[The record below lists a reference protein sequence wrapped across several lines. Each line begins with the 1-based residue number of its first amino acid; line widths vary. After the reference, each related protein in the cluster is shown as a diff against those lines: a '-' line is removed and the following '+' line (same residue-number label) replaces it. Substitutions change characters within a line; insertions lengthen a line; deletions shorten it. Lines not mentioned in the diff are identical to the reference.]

1 MNTPRQRNAT
11 TLWYMMVIGLL
22 MVACGQRQATT
33 PMAVRKSLDS
43 LISSSHNIDTLRMLQ
58 KRMEKEDNVLG
69 RIIVCREI
77 GRKMRNES
85 LFDEALRYHGEELTL
100 AEDLE
105 DTLEMVQALNNL
117 GTDYRR
123 LGVLDVAQ
131 DYHYRAWTISKAS
144 GDTSH
149 VAKKSRVVALN
160 GLGNIYLTVGN
171 YERADSALRMALA
184 GEKELKS
191 ELGQAI
197 NYANIGSIFRHQ
209 NMNDSAWAYFRKSM
223 ELNQKVNNM
232 LGISLC
238 HTYYGSMYERERRYD
253 KAEEEYEKA
262 YELMKASHDDWHA
275 LNSLIALASINLTK
289 GDNARAFDFLGK
301 AKRMAEKIKSYE
313 YLAEVYTL
321 YYKHY
326 KRTGDYSAALA
337 AHEKAGAMQ
346 DSVVDMEKVNRIQNA
361 GLAIERTQQ
370 ARMMDAANM
379 TLQSERSARMVSS
392 VIFVII
398 VLLLSC
404 ALVIF
409 FYAQRVNHHNHMN
422 LKRVA
427 QMRENFF
434 TSITHEFRTPL
445 TVILGLSQ
453 ELQKNP
459 QDEVK
464 SHALTI
470 ERQGNRLLTLVTQLL
485 DISKVKSVIGEPNWQ
500 HGNICA
506 QVAML
511 LETYI
516 DYAANRGVTLKYHYD
531 KAIEMDFVPDYVNKV
546 MSNLVSNALKF
557 TPNGGT
563 ISVNLYQRGDRLHID
578 VSDTGHGISS
588 DKLAHIFE
596 PFYTTGDTGEAKGTG
611 IGLALT
617 QEIISHLDGTI
628 TAESQVGKGTTF
640 HIVMPI
646 QNRSADPVTE
656 TEIGNSGKPIIV
668 VAEDNADVADLL
680 CTQLEPFYEVVAARD
695 GVEALKR
702 AGEIIPDLV
711 ITDVM
716 MPNMDGMALA
726 RAIRANDLTAHIPII
741 MVTARV
747 TEQDRIEGI
756 KAGADAYLVKPF
768 NTEELLTRVAKLLE
782 QRIMLRDKYAQT
794 ITQAP
799 VTDDAIEDHF
809 LARVE
814 QVIVAHINKGEDIT
828 VTMVADDLN
837 ITARQLH
844 RKVTGLINQS
854 PAALIRI
861 TRINCA
867 KTIMAAKPEM
877 PLKSVALACGFTDY
891 SHFAKV
897 FRTVTGVSPTA
908 WTAKPKA
915 Q

>member
-1 MNTPRQRNAT
+1 MTYMLHTLTRLLWAT
-11 TLWYMMVIGLL
+11 ALAFILTCCQHGSPSESETQSI
-22 MVACGQRQATT
+22 R
-33 PMAVRKSLDS
+33 DS
-43 LISSSHNIDTLRMLQ
+43 LATLRQ
-58 KRMEKEDNVLG
+58 QGKKERDAS
-69 RIIVCREI
+69 RY
-77 GRKMRNES
+77 
-85 LFDEALRYHGEELTL
+85 DEALRLHIRGLDMARAVGDSSEWI
-100 AEDLE
+100 
-105 DTLEMVQALNNL
+105 QALNNIA
-117 GTDYRR
+117 TDYRR
-123 LGVLDVAQ
+123 MGMLDVAQ
-131 DYHYRAWTISKAS
+131 SYHYQALSLCDESA
-144 GDTSH
+144 DTTYQMR
-149 VAKKSRVVALN
+149 KNRVKALN
-160 GLGNIYLTVGN
+160 GLGNIYLSI
-171 YERADSALRMALA
+171 YSYDDADSVFRQALE
-184 GEKELKS
+184 GEHQLGS
-191 ELGQAI
+191 ATGQAI
-197 NYANIGSIFRHQ
+197 NYANLGSIYSARGDDEKALDYYRQSMFYNKQ
-209 NMNDSAWAYFRKSM
+209 DSN
-223 ELNQKVNNM
+223 L
-232 LGISLC
+232 LGMALC
-238 HTYYGSMYERERRYD
+238 HLYFGNIYEKRQQYSLALR
-253 KAEEEYEKA
+253 EYEQSDRMMTDLKD
-262 YELMKASHDDWHA
+262 LWHA
-275 LNSLIALASINLTK
+275 LEPRLALASVYYHTHK
-289 GDNARAFDFLGK
+289 DAKARALLDR
-301 AKRMAEKIKSYE
+301 ADATARQINSWEHIV
-313 YLAEVYTL
+313 EVHRL
-321 YYKHY
+321 YFQLMQRQGRY
-326 KRTGDYSAALA
+326 REALDHHLIA
-337 AHEKAGAMQ
+337 TAYQ
-346 DSVVDMEKVNRIQNA
+346 DSILDNEKLDRIHNI
-361 GLAIERTQQ
+361 GINIERTRQQ
-370 ARMMDAANM
+370 EMVDMAQNE
-379 TLQSERSARMVSS
+379 LQTEKRIRQQSAWLFGLT
-392 VIFVII
+392 VI
-398 VLLLSC
+398 LLLAVIS
-404 ALVIF
+404 ALLYV
-409 FYAQRVNHHNHMN
+409 QRMRHRSMEM
-422 LKRVA
+422 
-427 QMRENFF
+427 MREASRLREDFF
-434 TSITHEFRTPL
+434 TNITHEFRTPL
-445 TVILGLSQ
+445 TVILGLSRKIR
-453 ELQKNP
+453 ENTEVP
-459 QDEVK
+459 QSVSDK
-464 SHALTI
+464 ASTI

-617 QEIISHLDGTI
+617 QEIIAHLDGTI

-747 TEQDRIEGI
+747 TEQDRIEGL

-799 VTDDAIEDHF
+799 VTDDTIEDHF

-908 WTAKPKA
+908 WTAEPKA

>member
-1 MNTPRQRNAT
+1 MTYMLHTLTRLLWAT
-11 TLWYMMVIGLL
+11 TLAFILTCCQHGSPSESET
-22 MVACGQRQATT
+22 QSIR
-33 PMAVRKSLDS
+33 DS
-43 LISSSHNIDTLRMLQ
+43 LATLRQ
-58 KRMEKEDNVLG
+58 QGKKERDAS
-69 RIIVCREI
+69 RY
-77 GRKMRNES
+77 
-85 LFDEALRYHGEELTL
+85 DEALRLHIRGLDMARAVGDSSEWI
-100 AEDLE
+100 
-105 DTLEMVQALNNL
+105 QALNNIA
-117 GTDYRR
+117 TDYRR
-123 LGVLDVAQ
+123 MGMLDVAQ
-131 DYHYRAWTISKAS
+131 SYHYQALTLCDESS
-144 GDTSH
+144 DTTYQMR
-149 VAKKSRVVALN
+149 KNRVKALN
-160 GLGNIYLTVGN
+160 GLGNIYLSI
-171 YERADSALRMALA
+171 YSYDDADSVFRQALE
-184 GEKELKS
+184 GEHQLGS
-191 ELGQAI
+191 ATGQAI
-197 NYANIGSIFRHQ
+197 NYANLGSIYSARGDDEKALDYYRQSMFY
-209 NMNDSAWAYFRKSM
+209 NKKDSN
-223 ELNQKVNNM
+223 L
-232 LGISLC
+232 LGMALC
-238 HTYYGSMYERERRYD
+238 HLYFGNIYERRQQYD
-253 KAEEEYEKA
+253 LALREYEQSDRMMTDLKD
-262 YELMKASHDDWHA
+262 LWHA
-275 LNSLIALASINLTK
+275 LEPRLALASVYYHTHE
-289 GDNARAFDFLGK
+289 D
-301 AKRMAEKIKSYE
+301 AK
-313 YLAEVYTL
+313 
-321 YYKHY
+321 
-326 KRTGDYSAALA
+326 ALA
-337 AHEKAGAMQ
+337 LLDKADATARQINSWEHIVEVHHLYFQLMQRQGRYHEALDHHLIATAYQ
-346 DSVVDMEKVNRIQNA
+346 DSILDNEKLDRIHNI
-361 GLAIERTQQ
+361 GINIERTRQQ
-370 ARMMDAANM
+370 EMVDMAQNE
-379 TLQSERSARMVSS
+379 LQTEKRIRQQSAWLFGLT
-392 VIFVII
+392 VI
-398 VLLLSC
+398 LLLAVIS
-404 ALVIF
+404 ALLYV
-409 FYAQRVNHHNHMN
+409 QRMRHRSMEM
-422 LKRVA
+422 
-427 QMRENFF
+427 MREASRLREDFF
-434 TSITHEFRTPL
+434 TNITHEFRTPL
-445 TVILGLSQ
+445 TVILGLSRKIR
-453 ELQKNP
+453 ENTEVP
-459 QDEVK
+459 QSVSDK
-464 SHALTI
+464 ASTI

-596 PFYTTGDTGEAKGTG
+596 PFYTTGDMGEAKGTG

-617 QEIISHLDGTI
+617 QEIISHLNGTI

-908 WTAKPKA
+908 WTAKPTA

>member
-1 MNTPRQRNAT
+1 MTYMLHTLTRLLWAT
-11 TLWYMMVIGLL
+11 ALAFILTCCQHGSPSESETQSI
-22 MVACGQRQATT
+22 R
-33 PMAVRKSLDS
+33 DS
-43 LISSSHNIDTLRMLQ
+43 LATLRQ
-58 KRMEKEDNVLG
+58 QGKKERDAS
-69 RIIVCREI
+69 RY
-77 GRKMRNES
+77 
-85 LFDEALRYHGEELTL
+85 DEALRLHIRGLDMARAVGDSSEWI
-100 AEDLE
+100 
-105 DTLEMVQALNNL
+105 QALNNIA
-117 GTDYRR
+117 TDYRR
-123 LGVLDVAQ
+123 MGMLDVAQ
-131 DYHYRAWTISKAS
+131 SYHYQALSLCDES
-144 GDTSH
+144 SDTTYQMR
-149 VAKKSRVVALN
+149 KNRVKALN
-160 GLGNIYLTVGN
+160 GLGNIYLSI
-171 YERADSALRMALA
+171 YSYDDADSVFRQALE
-184 GEKELKS
+184 GEHQLGS
-191 ELGQAI
+191 ATGQAI
-197 NYANIGSIFRHQ
+197 NYANLGSIYSARGDDEKALDYYRQSMFY
-209 NMNDSAWAYFRKSM
+209 NKKDSN
-223 ELNQKVNNM
+223 L
-232 LGISLC
+232 LGMALC
-238 HTYYGSMYERERRYD
+238 HLYFGNIYERRQQYD
-253 KAEEEYEKA
+253 LALREYEQSDRMMTDLKD
-262 YELMKASHDDWHA
+262 LWHA
-275 LNSLIALASINLTK
+275 LEPRLALASVYYHTHE
-289 GDNARAFDFLGK
+289 D
-301 AKRMAEKIKSYE
+301 AK
-313 YLAEVYTL
+313 
-321 YYKHY
+321 
-326 KRTGDYSAALA
+326 ALA
-337 AHEKAGAMQ
+337 LLDRADATARQINSWEHIVEVHHLYFQLMQRQGRYHEALDHHLIATAYQ
-346 DSVVDMEKVNRIQNA
+346 DSILDNEKLDRIHNI
-361 GLAIERTQQ
+361 GINIERTRQQ
-370 ARMMDAANM
+370 EMVDMAQNE
-379 TLQSERSARMVSS
+379 LQTEKRIRQQSAWLFGLT
-392 VIFVII
+392 VI
-398 VLLLSC
+398 LLLAVIS
-404 ALVIF
+404 ALLYV
-409 FYAQRVNHHNHMN
+409 QRMRHRSMEM
-422 LKRVA
+422 
-427 QMRENFF
+427 MREASRLREDFF
-434 TSITHEFRTPL
+434 TNITHEFRTPL
-445 TVILGLSQ
+445 TVILGLSRKIR
-453 ELQKNP
+453 ENTEVP
-459 QDEVK
+459 QSVSDK
-464 SHALTI
+464 ASTI

-531 KAIEMDFVPDYVNKV
+531 QAIEMDFVPDYVNKV

-617 QEIISHLDGTI
+617 QEIISHLNGTI

-799 VTDDAIEDHF
+799 VTDDTIEDHF

-908 WTAKPKA
+908 WTAKPTA

>member
-1 MNTPRQRNAT
+1 MTYMLHTVTRLLWAT
-11 TLWYMMVIGLL
+11 ALAFILTCCQHGSPSESETQSI
-22 MVACGQRQATT
+22 R
-33 PMAVRKSLDS
+33 DS
-43 LISSSHNIDTLRMLQ
+43 LATLRQ
-58 KRMEKEDNVLG
+58 QGKKERDAS
-69 RIIVCREI
+69 RY
-77 GRKMRNES
+77 
-85 LFDEALRYHGEELTL
+85 DEALRLHIRGLDMARAVGDSSEWI
-100 AEDLE
+100 
-105 DTLEMVQALNNL
+105 QALNNIA
-117 GTDYRR
+117 TVYRR
-123 LGVLDVAQ
+123 MGMLDVAQ
-131 DYHYRAWTISKAS
+131 SYHYQALSLCDES
-144 GDTSH
+144 SDTTYQMR
-149 VAKKSRVVALN
+149 KNRVKALN
-160 GLGNIYLTVGN
+160 GLGNIYLSI
-171 YERADSALRMALA
+171 YSYDDADSVFRQALE
-184 GEKELKS
+184 GEHQLGS
-191 ELGQAI
+191 ATGQAI
-197 NYANIGSIFRHQ
+197 NYANLGSIYSARGDDEKALDYYRQSMFYNKQ
-209 NMNDSAWAYFRKSM
+209 DSN
-223 ELNQKVNNM
+223 L
-232 LGISLC
+232 LGMALC
-238 HTYYGSMYERERRYD
+238 HLYFGNIYEKRQQYSLALR
-253 KAEEEYEKA
+253 EYEQSDRMMTDLKD
-262 YELMKASHDDWHA
+262 LWHA
-275 LNSLIALASINLTK
+275 LEPRLALASVYYHTHEDAKAQALLDRADATARQINSW
-289 GDNARAFDFLGK
+289 
-301 AKRMAEKIKSYE
+301 EHIV
-313 YLAEVYTL
+313 EVHRL
-321 YYKHY
+321 YFQLMQRQGRY
-326 KRTGDYSAALA
+326 REALDHHLIA
-337 AHEKAGAMQ
+337 TAYQ
-346 DSVVDMEKVNRIQNA
+346 DSILDNEKLDRIHNI
-361 GLAIERTQQ
+361 GINIERTRQQ
-370 ARMMDAANM
+370 EMVDMAQNE
-379 TLQSERSARMVSS
+379 LQTEKRIRQQSAWLFGLT
-392 VIFVII
+392 VI
-398 VLLLSC
+398 LLLAVIS
-404 ALVIF
+404 ALLYV
-409 FYAQRVNHHNHMN
+409 QRMRHRSMEM
-422 LKRVA
+422 
-427 QMRENFF
+427 MREASRLREDFF
-434 TSITHEFRTPL
+434 TNITHEFRTPL
-445 TVILGLSQ
+445 TVILGLSRKIR
-453 ELQKNP
+453 ENTEVP
-459 QDEVK
+459 QSVSDK
-464 SHALTI
+464 ASTI

-531 KAIEMDFVPDYVNKV
+531 QAIEMDFVPDYVNKV

-563 ISVNLYQRGDRLHID
+563 ISVNLYQRGDRLHVD

-596 PFYTTGDTGEAKGTG
+596 PFYTTGETGEAKGTG

-680 CTQLEPFYEVVAARD
+680 CTHLEPFYEVVAARD

-897 FRTVTGVSPTA
+897 FRTVTGISPTA
-908 WTAKPKA
+908 WTAEPKA

>member
-1 MNTPRQRNAT
+1 MTYMLHTLTRLLWAT
-11 TLWYMMVIGLL
+11 ALAFILTCCQHGSPSESETQSI
-22 MVACGQRQATT
+22 R
-33 PMAVRKSLDS
+33 DS
-43 LISSSHNIDTLRMLQ
+43 LATLRQ
-58 KRMEKEDNVLG
+58 QGKKERDAS
-69 RIIVCREI
+69 RY
-77 GRKMRNES
+77 
-85 LFDEALRYHGEELTL
+85 DEALRLHIRGLDMARAVGDSSEWI
-100 AEDLE
+100 
-105 DTLEMVQALNNL
+105 QALNNIA
-117 GTDYRR
+117 TDYRR
-123 LGVLDVAQ
+123 MGMLDVAQ
-131 DYHYRAWTISKAS
+131 SYHYQALTLCDESA
-144 GDTSH
+144 DTTYQMR
-149 VAKKSRVVALN
+149 KNRVKALN
-160 GLGNIYLTVGN
+160 GLGNIYLSIFS
-171 YERADSALRMALA
+171 YDDADSVFRQALE
-184 GEKELKS
+184 GEHQLGS
-191 ELGQAI
+191 ATGQAI
-197 NYANIGSIFRHQ
+197 NYANLGSIYSARGDDEKALDYYRQSMFY
-209 NMNDSAWAYFRKSM
+209 NKKDSN
-223 ELNQKVNNM
+223 L
-232 LGISLC
+232 LGMALC
-238 HTYYGSMYERERRYD
+238 HLYFGNIYERRQQFDLALR
-253 KAEEEYEKA
+253 EYKQSDRMMTD
-262 YELMKASHDDWHA
+262 LKDLWHA
-275 LNSLIALASINLTK
+275 LEPRLALASVYYHTHE
-289 GDNARAFDFLGK
+289 D
-301 AKRMAEKIKSYE
+301 AK
-313 YLAEVYTL
+313 
-321 YYKHY
+321 
-326 KRTGDYSAALA
+326 ALA
-337 AHEKAGAMQ
+337 LLDRADATARQINSWEHIVEVHHLYFQLMQRQGRYHEALDHHLIATAYQ
-346 DSVVDMEKVNRIQNA
+346 DSILDNEKLDRIHNI
-361 GLAIERTQQ
+361 GINIERTRQQ
-370 ARMMDAANM
+370 EMVNM
-379 TLQSERSARMVSS
+379 AQNELQTEKRIRQQSAWLFGLT
-392 VIFVII
+392 VI
-398 VLLLSC
+398 LLLAVIS
-404 ALVIF
+404 ALLYV
-409 FYAQRVNHHNHMN
+409 QRMRHHSMEM
-422 LKRVA
+422 
-427 QMRENFF
+427 MREASRLREDFF
-434 TSITHEFRTPL
+434 TNITHEFRTPL
-445 TVILGLSQ
+445 TVILGLSRKIK
-453 ELQKNP
+453 ENTEVP
-459 QDEVK
+459 QSVSDK
-464 SHALTI
+464 ASTI

-617 QEIISHLDGTI
+617 QEIISHLNGTI

-799 VTDDAIEDHF
+799 VTDDTIEDHF

-908 WTAKPKA
+908 WTAKPTA

>member
-1 MNTPRQRNAT
+1 MTYMLHTLTRLLWAT
-11 TLWYMMVIGLL
+11 TLAFILTCCQHGSPSESET
-22 MVACGQRQATT
+22 QSIR
-33 PMAVRKSLDS
+33 DS
-43 LISSSHNIDTLRMLQ
+43 LATLRQ
-58 KRMEKEDNVLG
+58 QGKKERDAS
-69 RIIVCREI
+69 RY
-77 GRKMRNES
+77 
-85 LFDEALRYHGEELTL
+85 DEALRLHIRGLDMARAVGDSSEWI
-100 AEDLE
+100 
-105 DTLEMVQALNNL
+105 QALNNIA
-117 GTDYRR
+117 TDYRR
-123 LGVLDVAQ
+123 MGMLDVAQ
-131 DYHYRAWTISKAS
+131 SYHYQALSLCDES
-144 GDTSH
+144 SDTTYQMR
-149 VAKKSRVVALN
+149 KNRVKALN
-160 GLGNIYLTVGN
+160 GLGNIYLSI
-171 YERADSALRMALA
+171 YSYDDADSVFRQALE
-184 GEKELKS
+184 GEHQLGS
-191 ELGQAI
+191 ATGQAI
-197 NYANIGSIFRHQ
+197 NYANLGSIYSARGDDEKALDYYRQSMFY
-209 NMNDSAWAYFRKSM
+209 NKKDSN
-223 ELNQKVNNM
+223 L
-232 LGISLC
+232 LGMALC
-238 HTYYGSMYERERRYD
+238 HLYFGNIYERRQQYD
-253 KAEEEYEKA
+253 LALREYEQSDRMMTDLKD
-262 YELMKASHDDWHA
+262 LWHA
-275 LNSLIALASINLTK
+275 LEPRLALASVYYHTHE
-289 GDNARAFDFLGK
+289 D
-301 AKRMAEKIKSYE
+301 AK
-313 YLAEVYTL
+313 
-321 YYKHY
+321 
-326 KRTGDYSAALA
+326 ALA
-337 AHEKAGAMQ
+337 LLDRADATARQINSWEHIVEVHHLYFQLMQRQGRYHEALDHHLIATAYQ
-346 DSVVDMEKVNRIQNA
+346 DSILDNEKLDRIHNI
-361 GLAIERTQQ
+361 GINIERTRQQ
-370 ARMMDAANM
+370 KMVDMAQNE
-379 TLQSERSARMVSS
+379 LQTEKRIRQQSAWLFGLT
-392 VIFVII
+392 VI
-398 VLLLSC
+398 LLLAVIS
-404 ALVIF
+404 ALLYV
-409 FYAQRVNHHNHMN
+409 QRMRHRSMEM
-422 LKRVA
+422 
-427 QMRENFF
+427 MREASRLREDFF
-434 TSITHEFRTPL
+434 TNITHEFRTPL
-445 TVILGLSQ
+445 TVILGLSRKIR
-453 ELQKNP
+453 ENTEVP
-459 QDEVK
+459 QSVSDK
-464 SHALTI
+464 ASTI

-596 PFYTTGDTGEAKGTG
+596 PFYTTGDMGEAKGTG

-617 QEIISHLDGTI
+617 QEIISHLNGII

-799 VTDDAIEDHF
+799 VSDDAIEDHF

-908 WTAKPKA
+908 WTAKPTA

>member
-1 MNTPRQRNAT
+1 MTYMLHTLTRLLWAT
-11 TLWYMMVIGLL
+11 ALAFILTCCQHGSPSESETQTI
-22 MVACGQRQATT
+22 R
-33 PMAVRKSLDS
+33 DS
-43 LISSSHNIDTLRMLQ
+43 LATLRQ
-58 KRMEKEDNVLG
+58 QGKKERDAS
-69 RIIVCREI
+69 RY
-77 GRKMRNES
+77 
-85 LFDEALRYHGEELTL
+85 DEALRLHIRGLDMARAVGDSSEWI
-100 AEDLE
+100 
-105 DTLEMVQALNNL
+105 QALNNIA
-117 GTDYRR
+117 TDYRR
-123 LGVLDVAQ
+123 MGMLDVAQ
-131 DYHYRAWTISKAS
+131 SYHYQALSLCDES
-144 GDTSH
+144 SDTTYQMR
-149 VAKKSRVVALN
+149 KNRVKALN
-160 GLGNIYLTVGN
+160 GLGNIYLSI
-171 YERADSALRMALA
+171 YSYDDADSVFRQALE
-184 GEKELKS
+184 GEHQLGS
-191 ELGQAI
+191 ATGQAI
-197 NYANIGSIFRHQ
+197 NYANLGSIYSARGDDEKALDYYRQSMFY
-209 NMNDSAWAYFRKSM
+209 NKKDSN
-223 ELNQKVNNM
+223 L
-232 LGISLC
+232 LGMALC
-238 HTYYGSMYERERRYD
+238 HLYFGNIYERRQQYD
-253 KAEEEYEKA
+253 LALREYEQSDRMMTDLKD
-262 YELMKASHDDWHA
+262 LWHA
-275 LNSLIALASINLTK
+275 LEPRLALASVYYHTHE
-289 GDNARAFDFLGK
+289 D
-301 AKRMAEKIKSYE
+301 AK
-313 YLAEVYTL
+313 
-321 YYKHY
+321 
-326 KRTGDYSAALA
+326 ALA
-337 AHEKAGAMQ
+337 LLDRADATARQINSWEHIVEVHHLYFQLMQRQGRYHEALDHHLIATAYQ
-346 DSVVDMEKVNRIQNA
+346 DSILDNEKLDRIHNI
-361 GLAIERTQQ
+361 GINIERTRQQ
-370 ARMMDAANM
+370 EMVDMAQNE
-379 TLQSERSARMVSS
+379 LQTEKRIRQQSAWLFGLT
-392 VIFVII
+392 VI
-398 VLLLSC
+398 LLLAVIS
-404 ALVIF
+404 ALLYV
-409 FYAQRVNHHNHMN
+409 QRMRHHSMEM
-422 LKRVA
+422 
-427 QMRENFF
+427 MREASRLREDFF
-434 TSITHEFRTPL
+434 TNITHEFRTPL
-445 TVILGLSQ
+445 TVILGLSRKIR
-453 ELQKNP
+453 ENTEVP
-459 QDEVK
+459 QSVSDK
-464 SHALTI
+464 ASTI

-596 PFYTTGDTGEAKGTG
+596 PFYTTGDMGEAKGTG

-617 QEIISHLDGTI
+617 QEIISHLNGTI

-799 VTDDAIEDHF
+799 VSDDAIEDHF

-908 WTAKPKA
+908 WTAKP
-915 Q
+915 

>member
-1 MNTPRQRNAT
+1 MTYMLHTLTRLLWAT
-11 TLWYMMVIGLL
+11 ALAFILTCCQHGSPSESETQSI
-22 MVACGQRQATT
+22 R
-33 PMAVRKSLDS
+33 DS
-43 LISSSHNIDTLRMLQ
+43 LATLRQ
-58 KRMEKEDNVLG
+58 QGKKERDAS
-69 RIIVCREI
+69 RY
-77 GRKMRNES
+77 
-85 LFDEALRYHGEELTL
+85 DEALRLHIRGLDMARAVGDSSEWI
-100 AEDLE
+100 
-105 DTLEMVQALNNL
+105 QALNNIA
-117 GTDYRR
+117 TDYRR
-123 LGVLDVAQ
+123 MGMLDVAQ
-131 DYHYRAWTISKAS
+131 SYHYQALTLCDESA
-144 GDTSH
+144 DTTYQMR
-149 VAKKSRVVALN
+149 KNRVKALN
-160 GLGNIYLTVGN
+160 GLGNIYLSI
-171 YERADSALRMALA
+171 YSYDDADSVFRQALE
-184 GEKELKS
+184 GEHQLGS
-191 ELGQAI
+191 ATGQAI
-197 NYANIGSIFRHQ
+197 NYANLGSIYSARGDDEKALDYYRQSMFYNKQ
-209 NMNDSAWAYFRKSM
+209 DSN
-223 ELNQKVNNM
+223 L
-232 LGISLC
+232 LGMALC
-238 HTYYGSMYERERRYD
+238 HLYFGNIYERRQQYD
-253 KAEEEYEKA
+253 LALREYEQSDRMMTDLKD
-262 YELMKASHDDWHA
+262 LWHA
-275 LNSLIALASINLTK
+275 LEPRLALASVYYHTHE
-289 GDNARAFDFLGK
+289 D
-301 AKRMAEKIKSYE
+301 AK
-313 YLAEVYTL
+313 
-321 YYKHY
+321 
-326 KRTGDYSAALA
+326 ALA
-337 AHEKAGAMQ
+337 LLDRADATARQINSWEHIVEVHHLYFQLMQRQGRYHEALDHHLIATAYQ
-346 DSVVDMEKVNRIQNA
+346 DSILDNEKLDRIHNI
-361 GLAIERTQQ
+361 GINIERTRQQ
-370 ARMMDAANM
+370 EMVDMAQNE
-379 TLQSERSARMVSS
+379 LQTEKRIRQQSTWLFGLT
-392 VIFVII
+392 VI
-398 VLLLSC
+398 LLLAVIS
-404 ALVIF
+404 ALLYV
-409 FYAQRVNHHNHMN
+409 QRMRHHSMEM
-422 LKRVA
+422 
-427 QMRENFF
+427 MREASRLREDFF
-434 TSITHEFRTPL
+434 TNITHEFRTPL
-445 TVILGLSQ
+445 TVILGLSRKIR
-453 ELQKNP
+453 ENTEVP
-459 QDEVK
+459 QSVSDK
-464 SHALTI
+464 ASTI

-596 PFYTTGDTGEAKGTG
+596 PFYTTGDMGEAKGTG

-617 QEIISHLDGTI
+617 QEIISHLNGTI

-799 VTDDAIEDHF
+799 VTDDTIEDHF

-908 WTAKPKA
+908 WTAKPTA

>member
-1 MNTPRQRNAT
+1 MTYMLHTLTRLLWAT
-11 TLWYMMVIGLL
+11 ALAFILTCCQHGSPSESETQSI
-22 MVACGQRQATT
+22 R
-33 PMAVRKSLDS
+33 DS
-43 LISSSHNIDTLRMLQ
+43 LATLRQ
-58 KRMEKEDNVLG
+58 QGKKERDAS
-69 RIIVCREI
+69 RY
-77 GRKMRNES
+77 
-85 LFDEALRYHGEELTL
+85 DEALRLHIRGLDMARAVGDSSEWI
-100 AEDLE
+100 
-105 DTLEMVQALNNL
+105 QALNNIA
-117 GTDYRR
+117 TDYRR
-123 LGVLDVAQ
+123 MGMLDVAQ
-131 DYHYRAWTISKAS
+131 SYHYQALSLCDESA
-144 GDTSH
+144 DTTYQMR
-149 VAKKSRVVALN
+149 KNRVKALN
-160 GLGNIYLTVGN
+160 GLGNIYLSI
-171 YERADSALRMALA
+171 YSYDDADSVFRQALE
-184 GEKELKS
+184 GEHQLGS
-191 ELGQAI
+191 ATGQAI
-197 NYANIGSIFRHQ
+197 NYANLGSIYSARGDDEKALDYYRQSMFY
-209 NMNDSAWAYFRKSM
+209 NKKDSN
-223 ELNQKVNNM
+223 L
-232 LGISLC
+232 LGMALC
-238 HTYYGSMYERERRYD
+238 HLYFGNIYERRQQYD
-253 KAEEEYEKA
+253 LALREYEQSDRMMTDLKD
-262 YELMKASHDDWHA
+262 LWHA
-275 LNSLIALASINLTK
+275 LEPRLALASVYYHTHE
-289 GDNARAFDFLGK
+289 D
-301 AKRMAEKIKSYE
+301 AK
-313 YLAEVYTL
+313 
-321 YYKHY
+321 
-326 KRTGDYSAALA
+326 ALA
-337 AHEKAGAMQ
+337 LLDRADATARQINSWEHIVEVHHLYFQLMQRQGRYHEALDHHLIATAYQ
-346 DSVVDMEKVNRIQNA
+346 DSILDNEKLDRIHNI
-361 GLAIERTQQ
+361 GINIERTRQQ
-370 ARMMDAANM
+370 EMVDMAQNE
-379 TLQSERSARMVSS
+379 LQTEKRIRQQSAWLFGLT
-392 VIFVII
+392 VI
-398 VLLLSC
+398 LLLAVIS
-404 ALVIF
+404 ALLYV
-409 FYAQRVNHHNHMN
+409 QRMRHRSMEM
-422 LKRVA
+422 
-427 QMRENFF
+427 MREASRLREDFF
-434 TSITHEFRTPL
+434 TNITHEFRTPL
-445 TVILGLSQ
+445 TVILGLSRKIR
-453 ELQKNP
+453 ENTEVP
-459 QDEVK
+459 QSVSDK
-464 SHALTI
+464 ASTI

-596 PFYTTGDTGEAKGTG
+596 PFYTTGDTGETKGTG

-695 GVEALKR
+695 GIEALKH

-799 VTDDAIEDHF
+799 VTDDTIEDHF

-908 WTAKPKA
+908 WTAKPTA

>member
-1 MNTPRQRNAT
+1 MTYMLHTLTRLLWAT
-11 TLWYMMVIGLL
+11 TLAFILTCCQHGSPSESET
-22 MVACGQRQATT
+22 QSIR
-33 PMAVRKSLDS
+33 DS
-43 LISSSHNIDTLRMLQ
+43 LATLRQ
-58 KRMEKEDNVLG
+58 QGKKERDAS
-69 RIIVCREI
+69 RY
-77 GRKMRNES
+77 
-85 LFDEALRYHGEELTL
+85 DEALRLHIRGLDMARAVGDSSEWI
-100 AEDLE
+100 
-105 DTLEMVQALNNL
+105 QALNNIA
-117 GTDYRR
+117 TDYRR
-123 LGVLDVAQ
+123 MGMLDVAQ
-131 DYHYRAWTISKAS
+131 SYHYQALSLCDESA
-144 GDTSH
+144 DTTYQMR
-149 VAKKSRVVALN
+149 KNRVKALN
-160 GLGNIYLTVGN
+160 GLGNIYLSI
-171 YERADSALRMALA
+171 YSYDDADSVFRQALE
-184 GEKELKS
+184 GEHQLGS
-191 ELGQAI
+191 ATGQAI
-197 NYANIGSIFRHQ
+197 NYANLGSIYSARGDDEKALDYYRQSMFY
-209 NMNDSAWAYFRKSM
+209 NKKDSN
-223 ELNQKVNNM
+223 L
-232 LGISLC
+232 LGMALC
-238 HTYYGSMYERERRYD
+238 HLYFGNIYERRQQYD
-253 KAEEEYEKA
+253 LALREYEQSDRMMTDLKD
-262 YELMKASHDDWHA
+262 LWHA
-275 LNSLIALASINLTK
+275 LEPRLALASVYYHTHE
-289 GDNARAFDFLGK
+289 D
-301 AKRMAEKIKSYE
+301 AK
-313 YLAEVYTL
+313 
-321 YYKHY
+321 
-326 KRTGDYSAALA
+326 ALA
-337 AHEKAGAMQ
+337 LLDKADATARQINSWEHIVEVHHLYFQLMQRQGRYHEALDHHLIATAYQ
-346 DSVVDMEKVNRIQNA
+346 DSILDNEKLDRIHNI
-361 GLAIERTQQ
+361 GINIERTRQQ
-370 ARMMDAANM
+370 KMVDMAQNE
-379 TLQSERSARMVSS
+379 LQTEKRIRQQSAWLFGLT
-392 VIFVII
+392 VI
-398 VLLLSC
+398 LLLAVIS
-404 ALVIF
+404 ALLYV
-409 FYAQRVNHHNHMN
+409 QRMRHRSMEM
-422 LKRVA
+422 
-427 QMRENFF
+427 MREASRLREDFF
-434 TSITHEFRTPL
+434 TNITHEFRTPL
-445 TVILGLSQ
+445 TVILGLSRKIR
-453 ELQKNP
+453 ENTEVP
-459 QDEVK
+459 QSVSDK
-464 SHALTI
+464 ASTI

-531 KAIEMDFVPDYVNKV
+531 QAIEMDFVPDYVNKV

-596 PFYTTGDTGEAKGTG
+596 PFYTTGDMGEAKGTG

-617 QEIISHLDGTI
+617 QEIISHLNGTI

-695 GVEALKR
+695 GIEALKH

-908 WTAKPKA
+908 WTAKPTA

>member
-1 MNTPRQRNAT
+1 MTYMLHTLTRLLWAT
-11 TLWYMMVIGLL
+11 ALAFILTCCQHGSPSESETQSI
-22 MVACGQRQATT
+22 R
-33 PMAVRKSLDS
+33 DS
-43 LISSSHNIDTLRMLQ
+43 LATLRQ
-58 KRMEKEDNVLG
+58 QGKKERDAS
-69 RIIVCREI
+69 RY
-77 GRKMRNES
+77 
-85 LFDEALRYHGEELTL
+85 DEALRLHIRGLDMARAVGDSSEWI
-100 AEDLE
+100 
-105 DTLEMVQALNNL
+105 QALNNIA
-117 GTDYRR
+117 TDYRR
-123 LGVLDVAQ
+123 MGMLDVAQ
-131 DYHYRAWTISKAS
+131 SYHYQALSLCDES
-144 GDTSH
+144 SDTTYQMR
-149 VAKKSRVVALN
+149 KNRVKALN
-160 GLGNIYLTVGN
+160 GLGNIYLSI
-171 YERADSALRMALA
+171 YSYDDADSVFRQALE
-184 GEKELKS
+184 GEHQLGS
-191 ELGQAI
+191 ATGQAI
-197 NYANIGSIFRHQ
+197 NYANLGSIYSARGDDEKALDYYRQSMFY
-209 NMNDSAWAYFRKSM
+209 NKKDSN
-223 ELNQKVNNM
+223 L
-232 LGISLC
+232 LGMALC
-238 HTYYGSMYERERRYD
+238 HLYFGNIYERRQQYD
-253 KAEEEYEKA
+253 LALREYEQSDRMMTDLKD
-262 YELMKASHDDWHA
+262 LWHA
-275 LNSLIALASINLTK
+275 LEPRLALASVYYHTHE
-289 GDNARAFDFLGK
+289 D
-301 AKRMAEKIKSYE
+301 AK
-313 YLAEVYTL
+313 
-321 YYKHY
+321 
-326 KRTGDYSAALA
+326 ALA
-337 AHEKAGAMQ
+337 LLDRADATARQINSWEHIVEVHHLYFQLMQRQGRYHEALDHHLIATAYQ
-346 DSVVDMEKVNRIQNA
+346 DSILDNEKLDRIHNI
-361 GLAIERTQQ
+361 GINIERTRQQ
-370 ARMMDAANM
+370 EMVDMAQNE
-379 TLQSERSARMVSS
+379 LQTEKRIRQQSAWLFGLT
-392 VIFVII
+392 VI
-398 VLLLSC
+398 LLLAVIS
-404 ALVIF
+404 ALLYV
-409 FYAQRVNHHNHMN
+409 QRMRHRSMEM
-422 LKRVA
+422 
-427 QMRENFF
+427 MREASRLREDFF
-434 TSITHEFRTPL
+434 TNITHEFRTPL
-445 TVILGLSQ
+445 TVILGLSRKIR
-453 ELQKNP
+453 ENTEVP
-459 QDEVK
+459 QSVSDK
-464 SHALTI
+464 ASTI

-596 PFYTTGDTGEAKGTG
+596 PFYTTGDMGEAKGTG

-617 QEIISHLDGTI
+617 QEIISHLNGTI

-695 GVEALKR
+695 GVEALKH

-799 VTDDAIEDHF
+799 VSDDAIEDHF

-908 WTAKPKA
+908 WTAKPTA

>member
-1 MNTPRQRNAT
+1 MTYMLH
-11 TLWYMMVIGLL
+11 TLTRLL
-22 MVACGQRQATT
+22 WAIALAFILTCCQHGSPSESETQSIR
-33 PMAVRKSLDS
+33 DS
-43 LISSSHNIDTLRMLQ
+43 LATLRQ
-58 KRMEKEDNVLG
+58 QGKKERDAS
-69 RIIVCREI
+69 RY
-77 GRKMRNES
+77 
-85 LFDEALRYHGEELTL
+85 DEALRLHIRGLDMARAVGDSSEWI
-100 AEDLE
+100 
-105 DTLEMVQALNNL
+105 QALNNIA
-117 GTDYRR
+117 TDYRR
-123 LGVLDVAQ
+123 MGMLDVAQ
-131 DYHYRAWTISKAS
+131 SYHYQALTLCDESS
-144 GDTSH
+144 DTTYQMR
-149 VAKKSRVVALN
+149 KNRVKALN
-160 GLGNIYLTVGN
+160 GLGNIYLSI
-171 YERADSALRMALA
+171 YSYDDADSVFRQALE
-184 GEKELKS
+184 GEHQLGS
-191 ELGQAI
+191 ATGQAI
-197 NYANIGSIFRHQ
+197 NYANLGSIYSARGDDEKALDYYRQSMFY
-209 NMNDSAWAYFRKSM
+209 NKKDSN
-223 ELNQKVNNM
+223 L
-232 LGISLC
+232 LGMALC
-238 HTYYGSMYERERRYD
+238 HLYFGNIYERRQQYD
-253 KAEEEYEKA
+253 LALREYEQSDRMMTDLKD
-262 YELMKASHDDWHA
+262 LWHA
-275 LNSLIALASINLTK
+275 LEPRLALASVYYHTHEDTKAQALLDRADATARQINSW
-289 GDNARAFDFLGK
+289 
-301 AKRMAEKIKSYE
+301 EHIV
-313 YLAEVYTL
+313 EVHHL
-321 YYKHY
+321 YFQLMQRQGRYHE
-326 KRTGDYSAALA
+326 ALDHHLIA
-337 AHEKAGAMQ
+337 TAYQ
-346 DSVVDMEKVNRIQNA
+346 DSILDNEKLDRIHNI
-361 GLAIERTQQ
+361 GINIERTRQQ
-370 ARMMDAANM
+370 KMVDMAQNE
-379 TLQSERSARMVSS
+379 LQTEKRIRQQSAWLFGLT
-392 VIFVII
+392 VI
-398 VLLLSC
+398 LLLAVIS
-404 ALVIF
+404 ALLYV
-409 FYAQRVNHHNHMN
+409 QRMRHRSMEM
-422 LKRVA
+422 
-427 QMRENFF
+427 MREASRLREDFF
-434 TSITHEFRTPL
+434 TNITHEFRTPL
-445 TVILGLSQ
+445 TVILGLSRKIR
-453 ELQKNP
+453 ENTEVP
-459 QDEVK
+459 QSVSDK
-464 SHALTI
+464 ASTI

-531 KAIEMDFVPDYVNKV
+531 QAIEMDFVPDYVNKV

-596 PFYTTGDTGEAKGTG
+596 PFYTTGDMGEAKGTG

-617 QEIISHLDGTI
+617 QEIISHLNGTI

-695 GVEALKR
+695 GVEALKH

-799 VTDDAIEDHF
+799 VSDDAIEDHF

-908 WTAKPKA
+908 WTAKPTA

>member
-1 MNTPRQRNAT
+1 MTYMLHTLTRLLWAT
-11 TLWYMMVIGLL
+11 ALAFILTCCQHGSPSESETQSI
-22 MVACGQRQATT
+22 R
-33 PMAVRKSLDS
+33 DS
-43 LISSSHNIDTLRMLQ
+43 LATLRQ
-58 KRMEKEDNVLG
+58 QGKKERDAS
-69 RIIVCREI
+69 RY
-77 GRKMRNES
+77 
-85 LFDEALRYHGEELTL
+85 DEALRLHIRGLDMARAVGDSSEWI
-100 AEDLE
+100 
-105 DTLEMVQALNNL
+105 QALNNIA
-117 GTDYRR
+117 TDYRR
-123 LGVLDVAQ
+123 MGMLDVAQ
-131 DYHYRAWTISKAS
+131 SYHYQALSLCDES
-144 GDTSH
+144 SDTTYQMR
-149 VAKKSRVVALN
+149 KNRVKALN
-160 GLGNIYLTVGN
+160 GLGNIYLSI
-171 YERADSALRMALA
+171 YSYDDADSVFRQALE
-184 GEKELKS
+184 GEHQLGS
-191 ELGQAI
+191 ATGQAI
-197 NYANIGSIFRHQ
+197 NYANLGSIYSARGDDEKALDYYRQSMFY
-209 NMNDSAWAYFRKSM
+209 NKKDSN
-223 ELNQKVNNM
+223 L
-232 LGISLC
+232 LGMALC
-238 HTYYGSMYERERRYD
+238 HLYFGNIYERRQQYD
-253 KAEEEYEKA
+253 LALREYEQSDRMMTDLKD
-262 YELMKASHDDWHA
+262 LWHA
-275 LNSLIALASINLTK
+275 LEPRLALASVYYHTHE
-289 GDNARAFDFLGK
+289 D
-301 AKRMAEKIKSYE
+301 AK
-313 YLAEVYTL
+313 
-321 YYKHY
+321 
-326 KRTGDYSAALA
+326 ALA
-337 AHEKAGAMQ
+337 LLDRADATARQINSWEHIVEVHHLYFQLMQRQGRYHEALDHHLIATAYQ
-346 DSVVDMEKVNRIQNA
+346 DSILDNEKLDRIHNI
-361 GLAIERTQQ
+361 GINIERTRQQ
-370 ARMMDAANM
+370 EMVDMAQNE
-379 TLQSERSARMVSS
+379 LQTEKRIRQQSAWLFGLT
-392 VIFVII
+392 VI
-398 VLLLSC
+398 LLLAVIS
-404 ALVIF
+404 ALLYV
-409 FYAQRVNHHNHMN
+409 QRMRHRSMEM
-422 LKRVA
+422 
-427 QMRENFF
+427 MREASRLREDFF
-434 TSITHEFRTPL
+434 TNITHEFRTPL
-445 TVILGLSQ
+445 TVILGLSRKIR
-453 ELQKNP
+453 ENTEVP
-459 QDEVK
+459 QSVSDK
-464 SHALTI
+464 ASTI

-531 KAIEMDFVPDYVNKV
+531 QAIEMDFVPDYVNKV

-617 QEIISHLDGTI
+617 QEIISHLNGTI

-799 VTDDAIEDHF
+799 VSDDAIEDHF

-908 WTAKPKA
+908 WTAKPTA

>member
-1 MNTPRQRNAT
+1 MTYMLHTLTRLLWAT
-11 TLWYMMVIGLL
+11 ALAFILTCCQHGSPSESETQSI
-22 MVACGQRQATT
+22 R
-33 PMAVRKSLDS
+33 DS
-43 LISSSHNIDTLRMLQ
+43 LATLRQ
-58 KRMEKEDNVLG
+58 QGKKERDAS
-69 RIIVCREI
+69 RY
-77 GRKMRNES
+77 
-85 LFDEALRYHGEELTL
+85 DEALRLHIRGLDMARAVGDSSEWI
-100 AEDLE
+100 
-105 DTLEMVQALNNL
+105 QALNNIA
-117 GTDYRR
+117 TDYRR
-123 LGVLDVAQ
+123 MGMLDVAQ
-131 DYHYRAWTISKAS
+131 SYHYQALSLCDES
-144 GDTSH
+144 SDTTYQMR
-149 VAKKSRVVALN
+149 KNRVKALN
-160 GLGNIYLTVGN
+160 GLGNIYLSI
-171 YERADSALRMALA
+171 YSYDDADSVFRQALE
-184 GEKELKS
+184 GEHQLGS
-191 ELGQAI
+191 ATGQAI
-197 NYANIGSIFRHQ
+197 NYANLGSIYSARG
-209 NMNDSAWAYFRKSM
+209 NDEKALDYYRQSM
-223 ELNQKVNNM
+223 FYNKKDSNL
-232 LGISLC
+232 LGMALC
-238 HTYYGSMYERERRYD
+238 HLYFGNIYERRQQYD
-253 KAEEEYEKA
+253 LALREYKQSDRMMTD
-262 YELMKASHDDWHA
+262 LKDLWHA
-275 LNSLIALASINLTK
+275 LEPRLALASVYYHTHE
-289 GDNARAFDFLGK
+289 D
-301 AKRMAEKIKSYE
+301 AK
-313 YLAEVYTL
+313 
-321 YYKHY
+321 
-326 KRTGDYSAALA
+326 ALA
-337 AHEKAGAMQ
+337 LLDRADATARQINSWEHIVEVHHLYFQLMQRQDRYHEALDHHLIATAYQ
-346 DSVVDMEKVNRIQNA
+346 DSILDNEKLDRIHNI
-361 GLAIERTQQ
+361 GINIERTRQQ
-370 ARMMDAANM
+370 EMVNM
-379 TLQSERSARMVSS
+379 AQNELQTEKRIRQQNAWLFGLT
-392 VIFVII
+392 VI
-398 VLLLSC
+398 LLLAVIS
-404 ALVIF
+404 ALLYV
-409 FYAQRVNHHNHMN
+409 QRMRHHSMEM
-422 LKRVA
+422 
-427 QMRENFF
+427 MREASRLREDFF
-434 TSITHEFRTPL
+434 TNITHEFRTPL
-445 TVILGLSQ
+445 TVILGLSRKIR
-453 ELQKNP
+453 ENTEVP
-459 QDEVK
+459 QSVSDK
-464 SHALTI
+464 ASTI

-596 PFYTTGDTGEAKGTG
+596 PFYTTGDMGEAKGTG

-617 QEIISHLDGTI
+617 QEIISHLNGTI

-799 VTDDAIEDHF
+799 VTDDTIEDHF

-908 WTAKPKA
+908 WTAEPKA

>member
-1 MNTPRQRNAT
+1 MTYMLHTLTRLLWAT
-11 TLWYMMVIGLL
+11 ALAFILTCCQHGSPSESETQSI
-22 MVACGQRQATT
+22 R
-33 PMAVRKSLDS
+33 DS
-43 LISSSHNIDTLRMLQ
+43 LATLRQ
-58 KRMEKEDNVLG
+58 QGKKERDAS
-69 RIIVCREI
+69 RY
-77 GRKMRNES
+77 
-85 LFDEALRYHGEELTL
+85 DEALRLHIRGLDMARAVGDSSEWI
-100 AEDLE
+100 
-105 DTLEMVQALNNL
+105 QALNNIA
-117 GTDYRR
+117 TDYRR
-123 LGVLDVAQ
+123 MGMLDVAQ
-131 DYHYRAWTISKAS
+131 SYHYQALSLCDES
-144 GDTSH
+144 SDTTYQMR
-149 VAKKSRVVALN
+149 KNRVKALN
-160 GLGNIYLTVGN
+160 GLGNIYLSI
-171 YERADSALRMALA
+171 YSYDDADSVFRQALE
-184 GEKELKS
+184 GEHQLGS
-191 ELGQAI
+191 ATGQAI
-197 NYANIGSIFRHQ
+197 NYANLGSIYSARGDDEKALDYYRQSMFY
-209 NMNDSAWAYFRKSM
+209 NKKDSN
-223 ELNQKVNNM
+223 L
-232 LGISLC
+232 LGMALC
-238 HTYYGSMYERERRYD
+238 HLYFGNIYERRQQYD
-253 KAEEEYEKA
+253 LALREYEQSDRMMTDLKD
-262 YELMKASHDDWHA
+262 LWHA
-275 LNSLIALASINLTK
+275 LEPRLALASVYYHTHE
-289 GDNARAFDFLGK
+289 D
-301 AKRMAEKIKSYE
+301 AK
-313 YLAEVYTL
+313 
-321 YYKHY
+321 
-326 KRTGDYSAALA
+326 ALA
-337 AHEKAGAMQ
+337 LLDRADATARQINSWEHIVEVHHLYFQLMQRQGRYHEALDHHLIATAYQ
-346 DSVVDMEKVNRIQNA
+346 DSILDNEKLDRIHNI
-361 GLAIERTQQ
+361 GINIERTRQQ
-370 ARMMDAANM
+370 EMVNM
-379 TLQSERSARMVSS
+379 AQNELQTEKRIRQQSAWLFGLT
-392 VIFVII
+392 VILLLAVIS
-398 VLLLSC
+398 VLLY
-404 ALVIF
+404 V
-409 FYAQRVNHHNHMN
+409 QRMRHHSMEM
-422 LKRVA
+422 
-427 QMRENFF
+427 MREASRLREDFF
-434 TSITHEFRTPL
+434 TNITHEFRTPL
-445 TVILGLSQ
+445 TVILGLSRKIR
-453 ELQKNP
+453 ENTEVP
-459 QDEVK
+459 QSVSDK
-464 SHALTI
+464 ASTI

-531 KAIEMDFVPDYVNKV
+531 QAIEMDFVPDYVNKV

-596 PFYTTGDTGEAKGTG
+596 PFYTTGDMGEAKGTG

-617 QEIISHLDGTI
+617 QEIISHLNGTI

-680 CTQLEPFYEVVAARD
+680 CSQLEPFYEVVAARD

-702 AGEIIPDLV
+702 AGEIIPDIV

-799 VTDDAIEDHF
+799 VSDDAIEDHF

-908 WTAKPKA
+908 WTAKPTA

>member
-1 MNTPRQRNAT
+1 MTYMLHTLTRLLWAT
-11 TLWYMMVIGLL
+11 ALAFILTCCQHGSPSESETQSI
-22 MVACGQRQATT
+22 R
-33 PMAVRKSLDS
+33 DS
-43 LISSSHNIDTLRMLQ
+43 LATLRQ
-58 KRMEKEDNVLG
+58 QGKKERDAS
-69 RIIVCREI
+69 RY
-77 GRKMRNES
+77 
-85 LFDEALRYHGEELTL
+85 DEALRLHIRGLDMARAVGDSSEWI
-100 AEDLE
+100 
-105 DTLEMVQALNNL
+105 QALNNIA
-117 GTDYRR
+117 TDYRR
-123 LGVLDVAQ
+123 MGMLDVAQ
-131 DYHYRAWTISKAS
+131 SYHYQALSLCDES
-144 GDTSH
+144 SDTTYQMR
-149 VAKKSRVVALN
+149 KNRVKALN
-160 GLGNIYLTVGN
+160 GLGNIYLSI
-171 YERADSALRMALA
+171 YSYDDADSVFRQALE
-184 GEKELKS
+184 GEHQLGS
-191 ELGQAI
+191 ATGQAI
-197 NYANIGSIFRHQ
+197 NYANLGSIYSARGDDEKALDYYRQSMFY
-209 NMNDSAWAYFRKSM
+209 NKKDSN
-223 ELNQKVNNM
+223 L
-232 LGISLC
+232 LGMALC
-238 HTYYGSMYERERRYD
+238 HLYFGNIYERRQQYD
-253 KAEEEYEKA
+253 LALREYEQSDRMMTDLKD
-262 YELMKASHDDWHA
+262 LWHA
-275 LNSLIALASINLTK
+275 LEPRLALASVYYHTHE
-289 GDNARAFDFLGK
+289 D
-301 AKRMAEKIKSYE
+301 AK
-313 YLAEVYTL
+313 
-321 YYKHY
+321 
-326 KRTGDYSAALA
+326 ALA
-337 AHEKAGAMQ
+337 LLDRADATARQINSWEHIVEVHHLYFQLMQRQGRYHEALDHHLIATAYQ
-346 DSVVDMEKVNRIQNA
+346 DSILDNEKLDRIHNI
-361 GLAIERTQQ
+361 GINIERTRQQ
-370 ARMMDAANM
+370 KMVDMAQNE
-379 TLQSERSARMVSS
+379 LQTEKRIRQQSAWLFGLT
-392 VIFVII
+392 VI
-398 VLLLSC
+398 LLLAVIS
-404 ALVIF
+404 ALLYV
-409 FYAQRVNHHNHMN
+409 QRMRHRSMEM
-422 LKRVA
+422 
-427 QMRENFF
+427 MREASRLREDFF
-434 TSITHEFRTPL
+434 TNITHEFRTPL
-445 TVILGLSQ
+445 TVILGLSRKIR
-453 ELQKNP
+453 ENTEVP
-459 QDEVK
+459 QSVSDK
-464 SHALTI
+464 ASTI

-531 KAIEMDFVPDYVNKV
+531 QAIEMDYVPDYVNKV

-596 PFYTTGDTGEAKGTG
+596 PFYTTGDMGEAKGTG

-617 QEIISHLDGTI
+617 QEIISHLNGTI

-680 CTQLEPFYEVVAARD
+680 CSQLEPFYEVVAARD
-695 GVEALKR
+695 GVEALKH

-799 VTDDAIEDHF
+799 VSDDAIEDHF

-908 WTAKPKA
+908 WTAKPTA

>member
-1 MNTPRQRNAT
+1 MTYMLHTVTRLLWAT
-11 TLWYMMVIGLL
+11 ALAFILTCCQHGSPSESETQSI
-22 MVACGQRQATT
+22 R
-33 PMAVRKSLDS
+33 DS
-43 LISSSHNIDTLRMLQ
+43 LATLRQ
-58 KRMEKEDNVLG
+58 QGKKERDAS
-69 RIIVCREI
+69 RY
-77 GRKMRNES
+77 
-85 LFDEALRYHGEELTL
+85 DEALRLHIRGLDMARAVGDSSEWI
-100 AEDLE
+100 
-105 DTLEMVQALNNL
+105 QALNNIA
-117 GTDYRR
+117 TDYRR
-123 LGVLDVAQ
+123 MGMLDVAQ
-131 DYHYRAWTISKAS
+131 SYHYQALTLCDESA
-144 GDTSH
+144 DTTYQMR
-149 VAKKSRVVALN
+149 KNRVKALN
-160 GLGNIYLTVGN
+160 GLGNIYLSI
-171 YERADSALRMALA
+171 YSYDDADSVFRQALE
-184 GEKELKS
+184 GEHQLGS
-191 ELGQAI
+191 ATGQAI
-197 NYANIGSIFRHQ
+197 NYANLGSIYSARGDDEKALDYYRQSMFYNKQ
-209 NMNDSAWAYFRKSM
+209 DSN
-223 ELNQKVNNM
+223 L
-232 LGISLC
+232 LGMALC
-238 HTYYGSMYERERRYD
+238 HLYFGNIYERRQQYD
-253 KAEEEYEKA
+253 LALREYEQSDRMMTDLKD
-262 YELMKASHDDWHA
+262 LWHA
-275 LNSLIALASINLTK
+275 LEPRLALASVYYHTHEDAKAQALLDKADATARQINSW
-289 GDNARAFDFLGK
+289 
-301 AKRMAEKIKSYE
+301 EHIV
-313 YLAEVYTL
+313 EVHHIYFQL
-321 YYKHY
+321 MQRQGRYHE
-326 KRTGDYSAALA
+326 ALDHHLIA
-337 AHEKAGAMQ
+337 TAYQ
-346 DSVVDMEKVNRIQNA
+346 DSILDNEKLDRIHNI
-361 GLAIERTQQ
+361 GINIERTRQQ
-370 ARMMDAANM
+370 EMVDMAQNE
-379 TLQSERSARMVSS
+379 LQTEKRIRQQSAWLFGLT
-392 VIFVII
+392 VI
-398 VLLLSC
+398 LLLAVIS
-404 ALVIF
+404 ALLYV
-409 FYAQRVNHHNHMN
+409 QRMRHRSMEM
-422 LKRVA
+422 
-427 QMRENFF
+427 MREASRLREDFF
-434 TSITHEFRTPL
+434 TNITHEFRTPL
-445 TVILGLSQ
+445 TVILGLSRKIR
-453 ELQKNP
+453 ENTEVP
-459 QDEVK
+459 QSVSDK
-464 SHALTI
+464 ASTI

-628 TAESQVGKGTTF
+628 TVESQVGKGTTF

-747 TEQDRIEGI
+747 TEQDRIEGL

-799 VTDDAIEDHF
+799 VSDDTIEDHF

-908 WTAKPKA
+908 WTAKPTA

>member
-1 MNTPRQRNAT
+1 MTYMLHTLTRLLWAT
-11 TLWYMMVIGLL
+11 ALAFILTCCQHGSPSESETQSI
-22 MVACGQRQATT
+22 R
-33 PMAVRKSLDS
+33 DS
-43 LISSSHNIDTLRMLQ
+43 LATLRQ
-58 KRMEKEDNVLG
+58 QGKKERDAS
-69 RIIVCREI
+69 RY
-77 GRKMRNES
+77 
-85 LFDEALRYHGEELTL
+85 DEALRLHIRGLDMARAVGDSSEWI
-100 AEDLE
+100 
-105 DTLEMVQALNNL
+105 QALNNIA
-117 GTDYRR
+117 TDYRR
-123 LGVLDVAQ
+123 MGMLDVAQ
-131 DYHYRAWTISKAS
+131 SYHYQALTLCDESS
-144 GDTSH
+144 DTTYQMR
-149 VAKKSRVVALN
+149 KNRVKALN
-160 GLGNIYLTVGN
+160 GLGNIYLSI
-171 YERADSALRMALA
+171 YSYDDADSVFRQALE
-184 GEKELKS
+184 GEHQLGS
-191 ELGQAI
+191 ATGQAI
-197 NYANIGSIFRHQ
+197 NYANLGSIYSARGDDEKALDYYRQSMFY
-209 NMNDSAWAYFRKSM
+209 NKKDSN
-223 ELNQKVNNM
+223 L
-232 LGISLC
+232 LGMALC
-238 HTYYGSMYERERRYD
+238 HLYFGNIYERRQQYD
-253 KAEEEYEKA
+253 LALREYEQSDRMMTDLKD
-262 YELMKASHDDWHA
+262 LWHA
-275 LNSLIALASINLTK
+275 LEPRLALASVYYHTHEDAKAQALLDRADATARQINSW
-289 GDNARAFDFLGK
+289 
-301 AKRMAEKIKSYE
+301 EHIV
-313 YLAEVYTL
+313 EVHHL
-321 YYKHY
+321 YFQLMQRQGRYHE
-326 KRTGDYSAALA
+326 ALDHHLIA
-337 AHEKAGAMQ
+337 TAYQ
-346 DSVVDMEKVNRIQNA
+346 DSILDNEKLDRIHNI
-361 GLAIERTQQ
+361 GINIERTRQQ
-370 ARMMDAANM
+370 KMVDMAQNE
-379 TLQSERSARMVSS
+379 LQTEKRIRQQSAWLFGLT
-392 VIFVII
+392 VI
-398 VLLLSC
+398 LLLAVIS
-404 ALVIF
+404 ALLYV
-409 FYAQRVNHHNHMN
+409 QRMRHRSMEM
-422 LKRVA
+422 
-427 QMRENFF
+427 MREASRLREDFF
-434 TSITHEFRTPL
+434 TNITHEFRTPL
-445 TVILGLSQ
+445 TVILGLSRKIR
-453 ELQKNP
+453 ENTEVP
-459 QDEVK
+459 QSVSDK
-464 SHALTI
+464 ASTI

-531 KAIEMDFVPDYVNKV
+531 QAIEMDFVPDYVNKV

-596 PFYTTGDTGEAKGTG
+596 PFYTSGDMGEAKGTG

-617 QEIISHLDGTI
+617 QEIISHLNGTI

-908 WTAKPKA
+908 WTAKPTA

>member
-1 MNTPRQRNAT
+1 MTYMLHTLTRLLWAT
-11 TLWYMMVIGLL
+11 ALAFILTCCQHGSPSESETQSI
-22 MVACGQRQATT
+22 R
-33 PMAVRKSLDS
+33 DS
-43 LISSSHNIDTLRMLQ
+43 LATLRQ
-58 KRMEKEDNVLG
+58 QGKKERDAS
-69 RIIVCREI
+69 RY
-77 GRKMRNES
+77 
-85 LFDEALRYHGEELTL
+85 DEALRLHIRGLDMARAVGDSSEWI
-100 AEDLE
+100 
-105 DTLEMVQALNNL
+105 QALNNIA
-117 GTDYRR
+117 TDYRR
-123 LGVLDVAQ
+123 MGMLDVAQ
-131 DYHYRAWTISKAS
+131 SYHYQALSLCDAS
-144 GDTSH
+144 SDTTYQMR
-149 VAKKSRVVALN
+149 KNRVKALN
-160 GLGNIYLTVGN
+160 GLGNIYLSI
-171 YERADSALRMALA
+171 YSYDDADSVFRQALE
-184 GEKELKS
+184 GEHQLGS
-191 ELGQAI
+191 ATGQAI
-197 NYANIGSIFRHQ
+197 NYANLGSIYSARGDDEKALDYYRQSMFY
-209 NMNDSAWAYFRKSM
+209 NKKDSN
-223 ELNQKVNNM
+223 L
-232 LGISLC
+232 LGMALC
-238 HTYYGSMYERERRYD
+238 HLYFGNIYERRQQYD
-253 KAEEEYEKA
+253 LALREYEQSDRMMTDLKD
-262 YELMKASHDDWHA
+262 LWHA
-275 LNSLIALASINLTK
+275 LEPRLALASVYYHTHE
-289 GDNARAFDFLGK
+289 D
-301 AKRMAEKIKSYE
+301 AK
-313 YLAEVYTL
+313 
-321 YYKHY
+321 
-326 KRTGDYSAALA
+326 ALA
-337 AHEKAGAMQ
+337 LLDRADATARQINSWEHIVEVHHLYFQLMQRQGRYHEALDHHLIATAYQ
-346 DSVVDMEKVNRIQNA
+346 DSILDNEKLDRIHNI
-361 GLAIERTQQ
+361 GINIERTRQQ
-370 ARMMDAANM
+370 EMVNM
-379 TLQSERSARMVSS
+379 AQNELQTEKRIRQQSAWLFGLT
-392 VIFVII
+392 VI
-398 VLLLSC
+398 LLLAVIS
-404 ALVIF
+404 ALLYV
-409 FYAQRVNHHNHMN
+409 QRMRHHSMEM
-422 LKRVA
+422 
-427 QMRENFF
+427 MREASRLREDFF
-434 TSITHEFRTPL
+434 TNITHEFRTPL
-445 TVILGLSQ
+445 TVILGLSRKIR
-453 ELQKNP
+453 ENTEVP
-459 QDEVK
+459 QSVSDK
-464 SHALTI
+464 ASTI

-531 KAIEMDFVPDYVNKV
+531 QAIEMDFVPDYVNKV

-596 PFYTTGDTGEAKGTG
+596 PFYTTGDMGEAKGTG

-617 QEIISHLDGTI
+617 QEIISHLNGTI

-680 CTQLEPFYEVVAARD
+680 CSQLEPFYEVVAARD

-799 VTDDAIEDHF
+799 VSDDAIEDHF

-908 WTAKPKA
+908 WTAKPTA

>member
-1 MNTPRQRNAT
+1 MTYMLHTVTRLLWAT
-11 TLWYMMVIGLL
+11 ALAFILTCCQHGSPSESETQSI
-22 MVACGQRQATT
+22 R
-33 PMAVRKSLDS
+33 DS
-43 LISSSHNIDTLRMLQ
+43 LATLRQ
-58 KRMEKEDNVLG
+58 QGKKERDAS
-69 RIIVCREI
+69 RY
-77 GRKMRNES
+77 
-85 LFDEALRYHGEELTL
+85 DEALRLHIRGLDMARAVGDSSEWI
-100 AEDLE
+100 
-105 DTLEMVQALNNL
+105 QALNNIA
-117 GTDYRR
+117 TDYRR
-123 LGVLDVAQ
+123 MGMLDVAQ
-131 DYHYRAWTISKAS
+131 SYHYQALSLCDESA
-144 GDTSH
+144 DTTYQMR
-149 VAKKSRVVALN
+149 KNRVKALN
-160 GLGNIYLTVGN
+160 GLGNIYLSI
-171 YERADSALRMALA
+171 YSYDDADSVFRQALE
-184 GEKELKS
+184 GEHQLGS
-191 ELGQAI
+191 ATGQAI
-197 NYANIGSIFRHQ
+197 NYANLGSIYSARGDDEKALDYYRQSMFYNKQ
-209 NMNDSAWAYFRKSM
+209 DSN
-223 ELNQKVNNM
+223 L
-232 LGISLC
+232 LGMALC
-238 HTYYGSMYERERRYD
+238 HLYFGNIYEKRQQYD
-253 KAEEEYEKA
+253 LALREYEQSDRMITDLKD
-262 YELMKASHDDWHA
+262 LWHA
-275 LNSLIALASINLTK
+275 LEPRLALASVYYHTHKDAKAQALLDRADATARQINSW
-289 GDNARAFDFLGK
+289 
-301 AKRMAEKIKSYE
+301 EHIV
-313 YLAEVYTL
+313 EVHRL
-321 YYKHY
+321 YFQLMQRQGRYHE
-326 KRTGDYSAALA
+326 ALDHHLIA
-337 AHEKAGAMQ
+337 TAYQ
-346 DSVVDMEKVNRIQNA
+346 DSILDNEKLDRIHNI
-361 GLAIERTQQ
+361 GINIERTRQQ
-370 ARMMDAANM
+370 EMVDMAQNE
-379 TLQSERSARMVSS
+379 LQTEKRIRQQSAWLFGLT
-392 VIFVII
+392 VI
-398 VLLLSC
+398 LLLAVIS
-404 ALVIF
+404 ALL
-409 FYAQRVNHHNHMN
+409 YGQRMRHRSMEM
-422 LKRVA
+422 
-427 QMRENFF
+427 MREASRLREDFF
-434 TSITHEFRTPL
+434 TNITHEFRTPL
-445 TVILGLSQ
+445 TVILGLSRKIR
-453 ELQKNP
+453 ENTEVP
-459 QDEVK
+459 QSVSDK
-464 SHALTI
+464 ASTI

-531 KAIEMDFVPDYVNKV
+531 QAIEMDFVPDYVNKV

-747 TEQDRIEGI
+747 TEQDRIEGL

-908 WTAKPKA
+908 WTAKPTA

>member
-1 MNTPRQRNAT
+1 MTYMLHTVTRLLWAT
-11 TLWYMMVIGLL
+11 ALAFILTCCQHGSPSESETQSI
-22 MVACGQRQATT
+22 R
-33 PMAVRKSLDS
+33 DS
-43 LISSSHNIDTLRMLQ
+43 LATLRQ
-58 KRMEKEDNVLG
+58 QGK
-69 RIIVCREI
+69 
-77 GRKMRNES
+77 NERDAS
-85 LFDEALRYHGEELTL
+85 RYDEALRLHIRGLDMARAVGDSSEWI
-100 AEDLE
+100 
-105 DTLEMVQALNNL
+105 QALNNIA
-117 GTDYRR
+117 TDYRR
-123 LGVLDVAQ
+123 MGMLDVAQ
-131 DYHYRAWTISKAS
+131 SYHYQALSLCDESA
-144 GDTSH
+144 DTTYQMR
-149 VAKKSRVVALN
+149 KNRVKALN
-160 GLGNIYLTVGN
+160 GLGNIYLSI
-171 YERADSALRMALA
+171 YSYDDADSVFRQALE
-184 GEKELKS
+184 GEHQLGS
-191 ELGQAI
+191 ATGQAI
-197 NYANIGSIFRHQ
+197 NYANLGSIY
-209 NMNDSAWAYFRKSM
+209 SARGDDEKALDYYRQSM
-223 ELNQKVNNM
+223 FYNKKDNNL
-232 LGISLC
+232 LGMALC
-238 HTYYGSMYERERRYD
+238 HLYFGNIYERRQQYD
-253 KAEEEYEKA
+253 LALREYKQSDRMMTD
-262 YELMKASHDDWHA
+262 LKDLWHA
-275 LNSLIALASINLTK
+275 LEPRLALASVYYHTHE
-289 GDNARAFDFLGK
+289 D
-301 AKRMAEKIKSYE
+301 AK
-313 YLAEVYTL
+313 
-321 YYKHY
+321 
-326 KRTGDYSAALA
+326 ALA
-337 AHEKAGAMQ
+337 LLDRADATARQINSWEHIVEVHHLYFQLMQRQGRYHEALDHHLIATAYQ
-346 DSVVDMEKVNRIQNA
+346 DSILDNEKLDRIHNI
-361 GLAIERTQQ
+361 GINIERTRQQ
-370 ARMMDAANM
+370 EMVNM
-379 TLQSERSARMVSS
+379 AQNELQTEKRIRQQSAWLFGLT
-392 VIFVII
+392 VI
-398 VLLLSC
+398 LLLAVIS
-404 ALVIF
+404 ALLYV
-409 FYAQRVNHHNHMN
+409 QRMRHRSMEM
-422 LKRVA
+422 
-427 QMRENFF
+427 MREASRLREDFF
-434 TSITHEFRTPL
+434 TNITHEFRTPL
-445 TVILGLSQ
+445 TVILGLSRKIR
-453 ELQKNP
+453 ENTEVP
-459 QDEVK
+459 QSVSDK
-464 SHALTI
+464 ASTI

-531 KAIEMDFVPDYVNKV
+531 QAIEMDFVPDYVNKV

-596 PFYTTGDTGEAKGTG
+596 PFYTTGDMGEAKGTG

-617 QEIISHLDGTI
+617 QEIISHLNGTI

-897 FRTVTGVSPTA
+897 FRTVTGISPTA
-908 WTAKPKA
+908 WTAEPKA

>member
-1 MNTPRQRNAT
+1 MTYMLHTVTRLLWAT
-11 TLWYMMVIGLL
+11 ALAFILTCCQHGSPSESETQSI
-22 MVACGQRQATT
+22 R
-33 PMAVRKSLDS
+33 DS
-43 LISSSHNIDTLRMLQ
+43 LATLRQ
-58 KRMEKEDNVLG
+58 QGKKERDAS
-69 RIIVCREI
+69 RY
-77 GRKMRNES
+77 
-85 LFDEALRYHGEELTL
+85 DEALRLHIRGLDMARAVGDSSEWI
-100 AEDLE
+100 
-105 DTLEMVQALNNL
+105 QALNNIA
-117 GTDYRR
+117 TDYRR
-123 LGVLDVAQ
+123 MGMLDVAQ
-131 DYHYRAWTISKAS
+131 SYHYQALSLCDESS
-144 GDTSH
+144 GTTYQMR
-149 VAKKSRVVALN
+149 KNRVKALN
-160 GLGNIYLTVGN
+160 GLGNIYLSI
-171 YERADSALRMALA
+171 YSYDDADSVFRQALE
-184 GEKELKS
+184 GEHQLGS
-191 ELGQAI
+191 ATGQAI
-197 NYANIGSIFRHQ
+197 NYANLGSIYSARGDDEKALDYYRQSMFYNKQ
-209 NMNDSAWAYFRKSM
+209 DSN
-223 ELNQKVNNM
+223 L
-232 LGISLC
+232 LGMALC
-238 HTYYGSMYERERRYD
+238 HLYFGNIYEKRQQYD
-253 KAEEEYEKA
+253 LALREYEQSDRMMTDLKD
-262 YELMKASHDDWHA
+262 LWHA
-275 LNSLIALASINLTK
+275 LEPRLALASVYYHTHKDAKAQALLDRADATARQINSW
-289 GDNARAFDFLGK
+289 
-301 AKRMAEKIKSYE
+301 EHIV
-313 YLAEVYTL
+313 EVHRL
-321 YYKHY
+321 YFQLMQRQGRY
-326 KRTGDYSAALA
+326 REALDHHLIA
-337 AHEKAGAMQ
+337 TAYQ
-346 DSVVDMEKVNRIQNA
+346 DSILDNEKLDRIHNI
-361 GLAIERTQQ
+361 GINIERTRQQ
-370 ARMMDAANM
+370 EMVDMAQNE
-379 TLQSERSARMVSS
+379 LQTEKRIRQQSAWLFGLT
-392 VIFVII
+392 VI
-398 VLLLSC
+398 LLLAVIS
-404 ALVIF
+404 ALL
-409 FYAQRVNHHNHMN
+409 YGQRMRHRSMEM
-422 LKRVA
+422 
-427 QMRENFF
+427 MREASRLREDFF
-434 TSITHEFRTPL
+434 TNITHEFRTPL
-445 TVILGLSQ
+445 TVILGLSRKIR
-453 ELQKNP
+453 ENT
-459 QDEVK
+459 EVPLSVSDK
-464 SHALTI
+464 ASTI

-531 KAIEMDFVPDYVNKV
+531 QAIEMDFVPDYVNKV

-747 TEQDRIEGI
+747 TEQDRIEGL

-799 VTDDAIEDHF
+799 VTDDTIEDHF

-897 FRTVTGVSPTA
+897 FRTVTGISPTA
-908 WTAKPKA
+908 WTAEPKA

>member
-1 MNTPRQRNAT
+1 MTYMLHTVTRLLWAT
-11 TLWYMMVIGLL
+11 ALAFILTCCQHGSPSESETQSI
-22 MVACGQRQATT
+22 R
-33 PMAVRKSLDS
+33 DS
-43 LISSSHNIDTLRMLQ
+43 LATLRQ
-58 KRMEKEDNVLG
+58 QGKKERDAS
-69 RIIVCREI
+69 RY
-77 GRKMRNES
+77 
-85 LFDEALRYHGEELTL
+85 DEALRLHIRGLDIARAVGDSSEWI
-100 AEDLE
+100 
-105 DTLEMVQALNNL
+105 QALNNIA
-117 GTDYRR
+117 TDYRR
-123 LGVLDVAQ
+123 MGMLDVAQ
-131 DYHYRAWTISKAS
+131 SYHYQALTLCDESS
-144 GDTSH
+144 DTTYQMR
-149 VAKKSRVVALN
+149 KNRVKALN
-160 GLGNIYLTVGN
+160 GLGNIYLSI
-171 YERADSALRMALA
+171 YSYDDADSVFRQALE
-184 GEKELKS
+184 GEHQLGS
-191 ELGQAI
+191 ATGQAI
-197 NYANIGSIFRHQ
+197 NYANLGSIYSARGDDEKALDYYRQSMFY
-209 NMNDSAWAYFRKSM
+209 NKKDSN
-223 ELNQKVNNM
+223 L
-232 LGISLC
+232 LGMALC
-238 HTYYGSMYERERRYD
+238 HLYFGNIYEKRQQYD
-253 KAEEEYEKA
+253 LALREYEQSDRMMTDLKD
-262 YELMKASHDDWHA
+262 LWHA
-275 LNSLIALASINLTK
+275 LEPRLALASVYYHTHE
-289 GDNARAFDFLGK
+289 D
-301 AKRMAEKIKSYE
+301 AK
-313 YLAEVYTL
+313 
-321 YYKHY
+321 
-326 KRTGDYSAALA
+326 ALA
-337 AHEKAGAMQ
+337 LLDRADATARQINSWEHIVEVHRLYFQLMQRQGRYHEALDHHLIATAYQ
-346 DSVVDMEKVNRIQNA
+346 DSILDNEKLDRIHNI
-361 GLAIERTQQ
+361 GINIERTRQQ
-370 ARMMDAANM
+370 EMVDMAQNE
-379 TLQSERSARMVSS
+379 LQTEKRIRQQSAWLFGLT
-392 VIFVII
+392 VI
-398 VLLLSC
+398 LLLAVIS
-404 ALVIF
+404 ALLYV
-409 FYAQRVNHHNHMN
+409 QRMRHRSMEM
-422 LKRVA
+422 
-427 QMRENFF
+427 MREASRLREDFF
-434 TSITHEFRTPL
+434 TNITHEFRTPL
-445 TVILGLSQ
+445 TVILGLSRKIR
-453 ELQKNP
+453 ENTEVP
-459 QDEVK
+459 QSVSDK
-464 SHALTI
+464 ASTI

-695 GVEALKR
+695 GAEALKR

-747 TEQDRIEGI
+747 TEQDRIEGL

-799 VTDDAIEDHF
+799 VTDNAIEDHF

-897 FRTVTGVSPTA
+897 FRTVTGISPTA
-908 WTAKPKA
+908 WTAEPKA

>member
-1 MNTPRQRNAT
+1 MTYMLHTVTRLLWAT
-11 TLWYMMVIGLL
+11 ALAFILTCCQHGSPSESETQSI
-22 MVACGQRQATT
+22 R
-33 PMAVRKSLDS
+33 DS
-43 LISSSHNIDTLRMLQ
+43 LATLRQ
-58 KRMEKEDNVLG
+58 QGKKERDAS
-69 RIIVCREI
+69 RY
-77 GRKMRNES
+77 
-85 LFDEALRYHGEELTL
+85 DEALRLHIRGLDMARAVGDSSEWI
-100 AEDLE
+100 
-105 DTLEMVQALNNL
+105 QALNNIA
-117 GTDYRR
+117 TVYRR
-123 LGVLDVAQ
+123 MGMLDVAQ
-131 DYHYRAWTISKAS
+131 SYHYQALSLCDES
-144 GDTSH
+144 SDTTYQMR
-149 VAKKSRVVALN
+149 KNRVKALN
-160 GLGNIYLTVGN
+160 GLGNIYLSI
-171 YERADSALRMALA
+171 YSYDDADSVFRQALE
-184 GEKELKS
+184 GEHQLGS
-191 ELGQAI
+191 ATGQAI
-197 NYANIGSIFRHQ
+197 NYANLGSIYSARGDDEKALDYYRQSMFYNKQ
-209 NMNDSAWAYFRKSM
+209 DSN
-223 ELNQKVNNM
+223 L
-232 LGISLC
+232 LGMALC
-238 HTYYGSMYERERRYD
+238 HLYFGNIYEKRQQYSLALR
-253 KAEEEYEKA
+253 EYEQSDRMMTDLKD
-262 YELMKASHDDWHA
+262 LWHA
-275 LNSLIALASINLTK
+275 LEPRLALASVYYHTHEDAKAQALLDRADATARQINSW
-289 GDNARAFDFLGK
+289 
-301 AKRMAEKIKSYE
+301 EHIV
-313 YLAEVYTL
+313 EVHRL
-321 YYKHY
+321 YFQLMQRQGRY
-326 KRTGDYSAALA
+326 REALDHHLIA
-337 AHEKAGAMQ
+337 TAYQ
-346 DSVVDMEKVNRIQNA
+346 DSILDNEKLDRIHNI
-361 GLAIERTQQ
+361 GINIERTRQQ
-370 ARMMDAANM
+370 EMVDMAQNE
-379 TLQSERSARMVSS
+379 LQTEKRIRQQSAWLFGLT
-392 VIFVII
+392 VI
-398 VLLLSC
+398 LLLAVIS
-404 ALVIF
+404 ALLYV
-409 FYAQRVNHHNHMN
+409 QRMRHRSMEM
-422 LKRVA
+422 
-427 QMRENFF
+427 MREASRLREDFF
-434 TSITHEFRTPL
+434 TNITHEFRTPL
-445 TVILGLSQ
+445 TVILGLSRKIR
-453 ELQKNP
+453 ENTEVP
-459 QDEVK
+459 QSVSDK
-464 SHALTI
+464 ASTI

-531 KAIEMDFVPDYVNKV
+531 QAIEMDFVPDYVNKV

-563 ISVNLYQRGDRLHID
+563 ISVNLYQRGDRLHVD

-596 PFYTTGDTGEAKGTG
+596 PFYTTGETGEAKGTG

-854 PAALIRI
+854 LAALIRI

-908 WTAKPKA
+908 WTAKPTA

>member
-1 MNTPRQRNAT
+1 MTYMLHTLTRLLWAT
-11 TLWYMMVIGLL
+11 ALAFILTCCQHGSPSESETQSI
-22 MVACGQRQATT
+22 R
-33 PMAVRKSLDS
+33 DS
-43 LISSSHNIDTLRMLQ
+43 LATLRQ
-58 KRMEKEDNVLG
+58 QGKKERDAS
-69 RIIVCREI
+69 RY
-77 GRKMRNES
+77 
-85 LFDEALRYHGEELTL
+85 DEALRLHIRGLDMARAVGDSSEWI
-100 AEDLE
+100 
-105 DTLEMVQALNNL
+105 QALNNIA
-117 GTDYRR
+117 TDYRR
-123 LGVLDVAQ
+123 MGMLDVAQ
-131 DYHYRAWTISKAS
+131 SYHYQALSLCDES
-144 GDTSH
+144 SDTTYQMR
-149 VAKKSRVVALN
+149 KNRVKALN
-160 GLGNIYLTVGN
+160 GLGNIYLSI
-171 YERADSALRMALA
+171 YSYDDADSVFRQALE
-184 GEKELKS
+184 GEHQLGS
-191 ELGQAI
+191 ATGQAI
-197 NYANIGSIFRHQ
+197 NYANLGSIYSARGDDEKALDYYRQSMFY
-209 NMNDSAWAYFRKSM
+209 NKKDSN
-223 ELNQKVNNM
+223 L
-232 LGISLC
+232 LGMALC
-238 HTYYGSMYERERRYD
+238 HLYFGNIYERRQQYD
-253 KAEEEYEKA
+253 LALHEYEQSDRMMTDLKD
-262 YELMKASHDDWHA
+262 LWHA
-275 LNSLIALASINLTK
+275 LEPRLALASVYYHTHEDAKAQALLDRADATARQINSW
-289 GDNARAFDFLGK
+289 
-301 AKRMAEKIKSYE
+301 EHIV
-313 YLAEVYTL
+313 EVHHL
-321 YYKHY
+321 YFQLMQRQGRYHE
-326 KRTGDYSAALA
+326 ALDHHLIA
-337 AHEKAGAMQ
+337 TAYQ
-346 DSVVDMEKVNRIQNA
+346 DSILDNEKLDRIHNI
-361 GLAIERTQQ
+361 GINIERTRQQ
-370 ARMMDAANM
+370 EMVNM
-379 TLQSERSARMVSS
+379 AQNELQTEKRIRQQSAWLFGLT
-392 VIFVII
+392 VI
-398 VLLLSC
+398 LLLAVIS
-404 ALVIF
+404 ALLYV
-409 FYAQRVNHHNHMN
+409 QRMRHHSMEM
-422 LKRVA
+422 
-427 QMRENFF
+427 MREASRLREDFF
-434 TSITHEFRTPL
+434 TNITHEFRTPL
-445 TVILGLSQ
+445 TVILGLSRKIR
-453 ELQKNP
+453 ENTEVP
-459 QDEVK
+459 QSVSDK
-464 SHALTI
+464 ASTI

-596 PFYTTGDTGEAKGTG
+596 PFYTTGDMGEAKGTG

-617 QEIISHLDGTI
+617 QEIISHLNGTI

-799 VTDDAIEDHF
+799 VSDDAIEDHF

>member
-1 MNTPRQRNAT
+1 MTYMLHTLTRLLWAT
-11 TLWYMMVIGLL
+11 ALAFILTCCQHGSPSESETQSI
-22 MVACGQRQATT
+22 R
-33 PMAVRKSLDS
+33 DS
-43 LISSSHNIDTLRMLQ
+43 LATLRQ
-58 KRMEKEDNVLG
+58 QGKKERDAS
-69 RIIVCREI
+69 RY
-77 GRKMRNES
+77 
-85 LFDEALRYHGEELTL
+85 DEALRLHIRGLDMARAVGDSSEWI
-100 AEDLE
+100 
-105 DTLEMVQALNNL
+105 QALNNIA
-117 GTDYRR
+117 TDYRR
-123 LGVLDVAQ
+123 MGMLDVAQ
-131 DYHYRAWTISKAS
+131 SYHYQALTLCDESS
-144 GDTSH
+144 DTTYQMR
-149 VAKKSRVVALN
+149 KNRVKALN
-160 GLGNIYLTVGN
+160 GLGNIYLSI
-171 YERADSALRMALA
+171 YSYDDADSVFRQALE
-184 GEKELKS
+184 GEHQLGS
-191 ELGQAI
+191 ATGQAI
-197 NYANIGSIFRHQ
+197 NYANLGSIYSARGDDEKALDYYRQSMFY
-209 NMNDSAWAYFRKSM
+209 NKKDSN
-223 ELNQKVNNM
+223 L
-232 LGISLC
+232 LGMALC
-238 HTYYGSMYERERRYD
+238 HLYFGNIYEKRQQYD
-253 KAEEEYEKA
+253 LALREYEQSDRMMTDLKD
-262 YELMKASHDDWHA
+262 LWHA
-275 LNSLIALASINLTK
+275 LEPRLALASVYYHTHEDAKAQALLDRADATARQINSW
-289 GDNARAFDFLGK
+289 
-301 AKRMAEKIKSYE
+301 EHIV
-313 YLAEVYTL
+313 EVHHL
-321 YYKHY
+321 YFQLMQRQGRYHE
-326 KRTGDYSAALA
+326 ALDHHLIA
-337 AHEKAGAMQ
+337 TAYQ
-346 DSVVDMEKVNRIQNA
+346 DSILDNEKLDRIHNI
-361 GLAIERTQQ
+361 GINIERTRQQ
-370 ARMMDAANM
+370 EMVDMAQNE
-379 TLQSERSARMVSS
+379 LQTEKRIRQQSAWLFGLT
-392 VIFVII
+392 VI
-398 VLLLSC
+398 LLLAVIS
-404 ALVIF
+404 ALLYV
-409 FYAQRVNHHNHMN
+409 QRMRHHSMEM
-422 LKRVA
+422 
-427 QMRENFF
+427 MREASRLREDFF
-434 TSITHEFRTPL
+434 TNITHEFRTPL
-445 TVILGLSQ
+445 TVILGLSRKIR
-453 ELQKNP
+453 ENTEVP
-459 QDEVK
+459 QSVSDK
-464 SHALTI
+464 ASTI

-563 ISVNLYQRGDRLHID
+563 ISVRLYQRGDRLHID

-596 PFYTTGDTGEAKGTG
+596 PFYTTGDMGEAKGTG

-617 QEIISHLDGTI
+617 QEIISHLNGTI

-695 GVEALKR
+695 GVEALKH

-799 VTDDAIEDHF
+799 VTDDTIEDHF

-908 WTAKPKA
+908 WTAKPTA

>member
-1 MNTPRQRNAT
+1 MTYMLHTLTRLLWAT
-11 TLWYMMVIGLL
+11 ALAFILTCCQHGSPSESETQSI
-22 MVACGQRQATT
+22 R
-33 PMAVRKSLDS
+33 DS
-43 LISSSHNIDTLRMLQ
+43 LATLRQ
-58 KRMEKEDNVLG
+58 QGKKERDAS
-69 RIIVCREI
+69 RY
-77 GRKMRNES
+77 
-85 LFDEALRYHGEELTL
+85 DEALRLHIRGLDMARAVGDSSEWI
-100 AEDLE
+100 
-105 DTLEMVQALNNL
+105 QALNNIA
-117 GTDYRR
+117 TDYRR
-123 LGVLDVAQ
+123 MGMLDVAQ
-131 DYHYRAWTISKAS
+131 SYHYQALSLCDES
-144 GDTSH
+144 SDTTYQMR
-149 VAKKSRVVALN
+149 KNRVKALN
-160 GLGNIYLTVGN
+160 GLGNIYLSI
-171 YERADSALRMALA
+171 YSYDDADSVFRQALE
-184 GEKELKS
+184 GEHQLGS
-191 ELGQAI
+191 ATGQAI
-197 NYANIGSIFRHQ
+197 NYANLGSIYSARGDDEKALDYYRQSMFY
-209 NMNDSAWAYFRKSM
+209 NKKDSN
-223 ELNQKVNNM
+223 L
-232 LGISLC
+232 LGMALC
-238 HTYYGSMYERERRYD
+238 HLYFGNIYERRQQYD
-253 KAEEEYEKA
+253 LALREYEQSDRMMTDLKD
-262 YELMKASHDDWHA
+262 LWHA
-275 LNSLIALASINLTK
+275 LEPRLALASVYYHTHE
-289 GDNARAFDFLGK
+289 D
-301 AKRMAEKIKSYE
+301 AK
-313 YLAEVYTL
+313 
-321 YYKHY
+321 
-326 KRTGDYSAALA
+326 ALA
-337 AHEKAGAMQ
+337 LLDRADATARQINSWEHIVEVHHLYFQLMQRQGRYHEALDHHLIATAYQ
-346 DSVVDMEKVNRIQNA
+346 DSILDNEKLDRIHNI
-361 GLAIERTQQ
+361 GINIERTRQQ
-370 ARMMDAANM
+370 KMVDMAQNE
-379 TLQSERSARMVSS
+379 LQTEKRIRQQSAWLFGLT
-392 VIFVII
+392 VI
-398 VLLLSC
+398 LLLAVIS
-404 ALVIF
+404 ALLYV
-409 FYAQRVNHHNHMN
+409 QRMRHRSMEM
-422 LKRVA
+422 
-427 QMRENFF
+427 MREASRLREDFF
-434 TSITHEFRTPL
+434 TNITHEFRTPL
-445 TVILGLSQ
+445 TVILGLSRKIR
-453 ELQKNP
+453 ENTEVP
-459 QDEVK
+459 QSVSDK
-464 SHALTI
+464 ASTI

-531 KAIEMDFVPDYVNKV
+531 QAIEMDFVPDYVNKV

-596 PFYTTGDTGEAKGTG
+596 PFYTTGDTGETKGTG

-617 QEIISHLDGTI
+617 QEIISHLNGTI

-799 VTDDAIEDHF
+799 VSDDAIEDHF

-908 WTAKPKA
+908 WTAKPTA

>member
-1 MNTPRQRNAT
+1 MTYMLHTLTRLLWAT
-11 TLWYMMVIGLL
+11 ALAFILTCCQHGSPSESETQSI
-22 MVACGQRQATT
+22 R
-33 PMAVRKSLDS
+33 DS
-43 LISSSHNIDTLRMLQ
+43 LATLRQ
-58 KRMEKEDNVLG
+58 QGKKERDAS
-69 RIIVCREI
+69 RY
-77 GRKMRNES
+77 
-85 LFDEALRYHGEELTL
+85 DEALRLHIRGLDMARAVGDSSEWI
-100 AEDLE
+100 
-105 DTLEMVQALNNL
+105 QALNNIA
-117 GTDYRR
+117 TDYRR
-123 LGVLDVAQ
+123 MGMLDVAQ
-131 DYHYRAWTISKAS
+131 SYHYQALTLCDESA
-144 GDTSH
+144 DTTYQMR
-149 VAKKSRVVALN
+149 KNRVKALN
-160 GLGNIYLTVGN
+160 GLGNIYLSI
-171 YERADSALRMALA
+171 YSYDDADSVFRQALE
-184 GEKELKS
+184 GEHQLGS
-191 ELGQAI
+191 ATGQAI
-197 NYANIGSIFRHQ
+197 NYANLGSIYSARGDDEKALDYYRQSMFY
-209 NMNDSAWAYFRKSM
+209 NKKDSN
-223 ELNQKVNNM
+223 L
-232 LGISLC
+232 LGMALC
-238 HTYYGSMYERERRYD
+238 HLYFGNIYERRQQYD
-253 KAEEEYEKA
+253 LALREYEQSDRMMTDLKD
-262 YELMKASHDDWHA
+262 LWHA
-275 LNSLIALASINLTK
+275 LEPRLALASVYYHTHEDAKAQALLDRADATARQINSW
-289 GDNARAFDFLGK
+289 
-301 AKRMAEKIKSYE
+301 EHIV
-313 YLAEVYTL
+313 EVNHL
-321 YYKHY
+321 YFQLMQRQGRYHE
-326 KRTGDYSAALA
+326 ALDHHLIA
-337 AHEKAGAMQ
+337 TAYQ
-346 DSVVDMEKVNRIQNA
+346 DSILDNEKLDRIHNI
-361 GLAIERTQQ
+361 GINIERTRQQ
-370 ARMMDAANM
+370 KMVDMAQNE
-379 TLQSERSARMVSS
+379 LQTEKRIRQQSAWLFGLT
-392 VIFVII
+392 VI
-398 VLLLSC
+398 LLLAVIS
-404 ALVIF
+404 ALLYV
-409 FYAQRVNHHNHMN
+409 QRMRHRSMEM
-422 LKRVA
+422 
-427 QMRENFF
+427 MREASRLREDFF
-434 TSITHEFRTPL
+434 TNITHEFRTPL
-445 TVILGLSQ
+445 TVILGLSRKIR
-453 ELQKNP
+453 ENTEVP
-459 QDEVK
+459 QSVSDK
-464 SHALTI
+464 ASTI

-531 KAIEMDFVPDYVNKV
+531 QAIEMDFVPDYVNKV

-596 PFYTTGDTGEAKGTG
+596 PFYTTGDMGEAKGTG

-617 QEIISHLDGTI
+617 QEIISHLNGTI

-799 VTDDAIEDHF
+799 VSDDAIEDHF

-908 WTAKPKA
+908 WTAKPTA

>member
-1 MNTPRQRNAT
+1 MTYMLHTVTRLLWAT
-11 TLWYMMVIGLL
+11 ALAFILTCCQHGSPSESETQSI
-22 MVACGQRQATT
+22 R
-33 PMAVRKSLDS
+33 DS
-43 LISSSHNIDTLRMLQ
+43 LATLRQ
-58 KRMEKEDNVLG
+58 QGKKERDAS
-69 RIIVCREI
+69 RY
-77 GRKMRNES
+77 
-85 LFDEALRYHGEELTL
+85 DEALRLHIRGLDMARAVGDSSEWI
-100 AEDLE
+100 
-105 DTLEMVQALNNL
+105 QALNNIA
-117 GTDYRR
+117 TDYRR
-123 LGVLDVAQ
+123 MGMLDVAQ
-131 DYHYRAWTISKAS
+131 SYHYQALSLCDES
-144 GDTSH
+144 SDTTYQMR
-149 VAKKSRVVALN
+149 KNRVKALN
-160 GLGNIYLTVGN
+160 GLGNIYLSI
-171 YERADSALRMALA
+171 YSYDDADSVFRQALE
-184 GEKELKS
+184 GEHQLGS
-191 ELGQAI
+191 ATGQAI
-197 NYANIGSIFRHQ
+197 NYANLGSIYSARGDDEKALDYYRQSMFY
-209 NMNDSAWAYFRKSM
+209 NKKDSN
-223 ELNQKVNNM
+223 L
-232 LGISLC
+232 LGMALC
-238 HTYYGSMYERERRYD
+238 HLYFGNIYERRQQYD
-253 KAEEEYEKA
+253 LALREYEQSDRMMTDLKD
-262 YELMKASHDDWHA
+262 LWHA
-275 LNSLIALASINLTK
+275 LEPRLALASVYYHTHKDAKAQALLDRADATARQINSW
-289 GDNARAFDFLGK
+289 
-301 AKRMAEKIKSYE
+301 EHIV
-313 YLAEVYTL
+313 EVHHL
-321 YYKHY
+321 YFQLMQRQGRYHE
-326 KRTGDYSAALA
+326 ALDHHLIA
-337 AHEKAGAMQ
+337 TAYQ
-346 DSVVDMEKVNRIQNA
+346 DSILDNEKLDRIHNI
-361 GLAIERTQQ
+361 GINIERTRQQ
-370 ARMMDAANM
+370 KMVDMAQNE
-379 TLQSERSARMVSS
+379 LQTEKRIRQQSAWLFGLT
-392 VIFVII
+392 VI
-398 VLLLSC
+398 LLLAVIS
-404 ALVIF
+404 ALLYV
-409 FYAQRVNHHNHMN
+409 QRMRHRSMEM
-422 LKRVA
+422 
-427 QMRENFF
+427 MREASRLREDFF
-434 TSITHEFRTPL
+434 TNITHEFRTPL
-445 TVILGLSQ
+445 TVILGLSRKIR
-453 ELQKNP
+453 ENTEVP
-459 QDEVK
+459 QSVSDK
-464 SHALTI
+464 ASTI

-531 KAIEMDFVPDYVNKV
+531 QAIEMDFVPDYVNKV

-596 PFYTTGDTGEAKGTG
+596 PFYTSGDMGEAKGTG

-617 QEIISHLDGTI
+617 QEIISHLNGTI

-695 GVEALKR
+695 GVEALKH

-799 VTDDAIEDHF
+799 VSDDAIEDHF

-908 WTAKPKA
+908 WTAKPTA

>member
-1 MNTPRQRNAT
+1 MTYMLHTLTRLLWAT
-11 TLWYMMVIGLL
+11 ALAFILTCCQHGSPSESETQSI
-22 MVACGQRQATT
+22 R
-33 PMAVRKSLDS
+33 DS
-43 LISSSHNIDTLRMLQ
+43 LATLRQ
-58 KRMEKEDNVLG
+58 QGKKERDAS
-69 RIIVCREI
+69 RY
-77 GRKMRNES
+77 
-85 LFDEALRYHGEELTL
+85 DEALRLHIRGLDMARAVGDSSEWI
-100 AEDLE
+100 
-105 DTLEMVQALNNL
+105 QALNNIA
-117 GTDYRR
+117 TDYRR
-123 LGVLDVAQ
+123 MGMLDVAQ
-131 DYHYRAWTISKAS
+131 SYHYQALTLCDESA
-144 GDTSH
+144 DTTYQMR
-149 VAKKSRVVALN
+149 KNRVKALN
-160 GLGNIYLTVGN
+160 GLGNIYLSI
-171 YERADSALRMALA
+171 YSYDDADSVFRQALE
-184 GEKELKS
+184 GEHQLGS
-191 ELGQAI
+191 ATGQAI
-197 NYANIGSIFRHQ
+197 NYANLGSIYSARG
-209 NMNDSAWAYFRKSM
+209 NDEKALDYYRQSM
-223 ELNQKVNNM
+223 FYNKKDSNL
-232 LGISLC
+232 LGMALC
-238 HTYYGSMYERERRYD
+238 HLYFGNIYERRQQYD
-253 KAEEEYEKA
+253 LALREYEQSDRMMTDLKD
-262 YELMKASHDDWHA
+262 LWHA
-275 LNSLIALASINLTK
+275 LEPRLALASVYYHTHE
-289 GDNARAFDFLGK
+289 D
-301 AKRMAEKIKSYE
+301 AK
-313 YLAEVYTL
+313 
-321 YYKHY
+321 
-326 KRTGDYSAALA
+326 ALA
-337 AHEKAGAMQ
+337 LLDRADATARQINSWEHIVEVHHLYFQLMQRQGRYHEALDHHLIATAYQ
-346 DSVVDMEKVNRIQNA
+346 DSILDNEKLDRIHNI
-361 GLAIERTQQ
+361 GINIERTRQQ
-370 ARMMDAANM
+370 EMVDMAQNE
-379 TLQSERSARMVSS
+379 LQTEKRIRQQSAWLFGLT
-392 VIFVII
+392 VI
-398 VLLLSC
+398 LLLAVIS
-404 ALVIF
+404 ALLYV
-409 FYAQRVNHHNHMN
+409 QRMRHRSMEM
-422 LKRVA
+422 
-427 QMRENFF
+427 MREASRLREDFF
-434 TSITHEFRTPL
+434 TNITHEFRTPL
-445 TVILGLSQ
+445 TVILGLSRKIR
-453 ELQKNP
+453 ENTEVP
-459 QDEVK
+459 QSVSDK
-464 SHALTI
+464 ASTI

-596 PFYTTGDTGEAKGTG
+596 PFYTTGDMGEAKGTG

-908 WTAKPKA
+908 WTAKP
-915 Q
+915 

>member
-1 MNTPRQRNAT
+1 MTYMLHTLTRLLWAT
-11 TLWYMMVIGLL
+11 ALAFILTCCQHGSPSESETQSI
-22 MVACGQRQATT
+22 R
-33 PMAVRKSLDS
+33 DS
-43 LISSSHNIDTLRMLQ
+43 LATLRQ
-58 KRMEKEDNVLG
+58 QGKKERDAS
-69 RIIVCREI
+69 RY
-77 GRKMRNES
+77 
-85 LFDEALRYHGEELTL
+85 DEALRLHIRGLDMARAVGDSSEWI
-100 AEDLE
+100 
-105 DTLEMVQALNNL
+105 QALNNIA
-117 GTDYRR
+117 TDYRR
-123 LGVLDVAQ
+123 MGMLDVAQ
-131 DYHYRAWTISKAS
+131 SYHYQALSLCDES
-144 GDTSH
+144 SDTTYQMR
-149 VAKKSRVVALN
+149 KNRVKALN
-160 GLGNIYLTVGN
+160 GLGNIYLSI
-171 YERADSALRMALA
+171 YSYDAADSVFRQALE
-184 GEKELKS
+184 GEHQLGS
-191 ELGQAI
+191 ATGQAI
-197 NYANIGSIFRHQ
+197 NYANLGSIYSARGDDEKALDYYRQSMFY
-209 NMNDSAWAYFRKSM
+209 NKKDSN
-223 ELNQKVNNM
+223 L
-232 LGISLC
+232 LGMALC
-238 HTYYGSMYERERRYD
+238 HLYFGNIYERRQQYD
-253 KAEEEYEKA
+253 LALREYEQSDRMMTDLKD
-262 YELMKASHDDWHA
+262 LWHA
-275 LNSLIALASINLTK
+275 LEPRLALASVYYHTHE
-289 GDNARAFDFLGK
+289 D
-301 AKRMAEKIKSYE
+301 AK
-313 YLAEVYTL
+313 
-321 YYKHY
+321 
-326 KRTGDYSAALA
+326 ALA
-337 AHEKAGAMQ
+337 LLDRADATARQINSWEHIVEVHHLYFQLMQRQGRYHEALDHHLIATAYQ
-346 DSVVDMEKVNRIQNA
+346 DSILDNEKLDRIHNI
-361 GLAIERTQQ
+361 GINIERTRQQ
-370 ARMMDAANM
+370 EMVNM
-379 TLQSERSARMVSS
+379 AQNELQTEKRIRQQSAWLFGLT
-392 VIFVII
+392 VI
-398 VLLLSC
+398 LLLAVIS
-404 ALVIF
+404 ALLYV
-409 FYAQRVNHHNHMN
+409 QRMRHHSMEM
-422 LKRVA
+422 
-427 QMRENFF
+427 MREASRLREDFF
-434 TSITHEFRTPL
+434 TNITHEFRTPL
-445 TVILGLSQ
+445 TVILGLSRKIR
-453 ELQKNP
+453 ENTEVP
-459 QDEVK
+459 QSVSDK
-464 SHALTI
+464 ASTI

-531 KAIEMDFVPDYVNKV
+531 QAIEMDFVPDYVNKV

-596 PFYTTGDTGEAKGTG
+596 PFYTTGDMGEAKGTG

-617 QEIISHLDGTI
+617 QEIISHLNGTI

-680 CTQLEPFYEVVAARD
+680 CSQLEPFYEVVAARD

-799 VTDDAIEDHF
+799 VSDDAIEDHF

-908 WTAKPKA
+908 WTAEPKA

>member
-1 MNTPRQRNAT
+1 MTYMLHTLTRLLWAT
-11 TLWYMMVIGLL
+11 ALAFILTCCQHGSPSESETQSI
-22 MVACGQRQATT
+22 R
-33 PMAVRKSLDS
+33 DS
-43 LISSSHNIDTLRMLQ
+43 LATLRQ
-58 KRMEKEDNVLG
+58 QGKKERDAS
-69 RIIVCREI
+69 RY
-77 GRKMRNES
+77 
-85 LFDEALRYHGEELTL
+85 DEALRLHIRGLDIARAVGDSSEWI
-100 AEDLE
+100 
-105 DTLEMVQALNNL
+105 QALNNIA
-117 GTDYRR
+117 TDYRR
-123 LGVLDVAQ
+123 MGMLDVAQ
-131 DYHYRAWTISKAS
+131 SYHYQALTLCDESS
-144 GDTSH
+144 DTTYQMR
-149 VAKKSRVVALN
+149 KNRVKALN
-160 GLGNIYLTVGN
+160 GLGNIYLSI
-171 YERADSALRMALA
+171 YSYDDADSVFRQALE
-184 GEKELKS
+184 GEHQLGS
-191 ELGQAI
+191 ATGQAI
-197 NYANIGSIFRHQ
+197 NYANLGSIYSARGDDEKALDYYRQSMFY
-209 NMNDSAWAYFRKSM
+209 NKKDSN
-223 ELNQKVNNM
+223 L
-232 LGISLC
+232 LGMALC
-238 HTYYGSMYERERRYD
+238 HLYFGNIYERRQQYD
-253 KAEEEYEKA
+253 LALREYEQSDRMMTDLKD
-262 YELMKASHDDWHA
+262 LWHA
-275 LNSLIALASINLTK
+275 LEPRLALASVYYHTHE
-289 GDNARAFDFLGK
+289 D
-301 AKRMAEKIKSYE
+301 AK
-313 YLAEVYTL
+313 
-321 YYKHY
+321 
-326 KRTGDYSAALA
+326 ALA
-337 AHEKAGAMQ
+337 LLDRADATARQINSWEHIVEVHHLYFQLMQRQGRYHEALDHHLIATAYQ
-346 DSVVDMEKVNRIQNA
+346 DSILDNEKLDRIHNI
-361 GLAIERTQQ
+361 GINIERTRQQ
-370 ARMMDAANM
+370 KMVDMAQNE
-379 TLQSERSARMVSS
+379 LQTEKRIRQQSAWLFGLT
-392 VIFVII
+392 VI
-398 VLLLSC
+398 LLLAVIS
-404 ALVIF
+404 ALLYV
-409 FYAQRVNHHNHMN
+409 QRMRHHSMEM
-422 LKRVA
+422 
-427 QMRENFF
+427 MREASRLREDFF
-434 TSITHEFRTPL
+434 TNITHEFRTPL
-445 TVILGLSQ
+445 TVILGLSRKIR
-453 ELQKNP
+453 ENTEVP
-459 QDEVK
+459 QSVSDK
-464 SHALTI
+464 ASTI

-596 PFYTTGDTGEAKGTG
+596 PFYTTGDTGETKGTG

-617 QEIISHLDGTI
+617 QEIIAHLNGTI

-640 HIVMPI
+640 NIIIPI
-646 QNRSADPVTE
+646 QNRSADPVTK

-695 GVEALKR
+695 GIEALKH

-799 VTDDAIEDHF
+799 VSDDAIEDHF

-908 WTAKPKA
+908 WTAKPTA

>member
-1 MNTPRQRNAT
+1 MTYMLHTLTRLLWAT
-11 TLWYMMVIGLL
+11 ALAFILTCCQHGSPSESETQSI
-22 MVACGQRQATT
+22 R
-33 PMAVRKSLDS
+33 DS
-43 LISSSHNIDTLRMLQ
+43 LATLRQ
-58 KRMEKEDNVLG
+58 QGKKERDAS
-69 RIIVCREI
+69 RY
-77 GRKMRNES
+77 
-85 LFDEALRYHGEELTL
+85 DEALRLHIRGLDMARAVGDSSEWI
-100 AEDLE
+100 
-105 DTLEMVQALNNL
+105 QALNNIA
-117 GTDYRR
+117 TDYRR
-123 LGVLDVAQ
+123 MGMLDVAQ
-131 DYHYRAWTISKAS
+131 SYHYQALTLCDESS
-144 GDTSH
+144 DTTYQMR
-149 VAKKSRVVALN
+149 KNRVKALN
-160 GLGNIYLTVGN
+160 GLGNIYLSI
-171 YERADSALRMALA
+171 YSYDDADSVFRQALE
-184 GEKELKS
+184 GEHQLGS
-191 ELGQAI
+191 ATGQAI
-197 NYANIGSIFRHQ
+197 NYANLGSIYSARGDDEKALDYYRQSMFY
-209 NMNDSAWAYFRKSM
+209 NKKDSN
-223 ELNQKVNNM
+223 L
-232 LGISLC
+232 LGMALC
-238 HTYYGSMYERERRYD
+238 HLYFGNIYERRQQYD
-253 KAEEEYEKA
+253 LALREYEQSDRMMTDLKD
-262 YELMKASHDDWHA
+262 LWHA
-275 LNSLIALASINLTK
+275 LEPRLALASVYYHTHEDAKAQALLDRADATARQINSW
-289 GDNARAFDFLGK
+289 
-301 AKRMAEKIKSYE
+301 EHIV
-313 YLAEVYTL
+313 EVHHL
-321 YYKHY
+321 YFQLMQRQGHY
-326 KRTGDYSAALA
+326 HEALDHHLIA
-337 AHEKAGAMQ
+337 TAYQ
-346 DSVVDMEKVNRIQNA
+346 DSILDNEKLDRIHNI
-361 GLAIERTQQ
+361 GINIERTRQQ
-370 ARMMDAANM
+370 EMVDMAQNE
-379 TLQSERSARMVSS
+379 LQTEKRIRQQSAWLFGLT
-392 VIFVII
+392 VI
-398 VLLLSC
+398 LLLAVIS
-404 ALVIF
+404 ALLYV
-409 FYAQRVNHHNHMN
+409 QRMRHRSMEM
-422 LKRVA
+422 
-427 QMRENFF
+427 MREASRLREDFF
-434 TSITHEFRTPL
+434 TNITHEFRTPL
-445 TVILGLSQ
+445 TVILGLSRKIR
-453 ELQKNP
+453 ENTEVP
-459 QDEVK
+459 QSVSDK
-464 SHALTI
+464 ASTI

-596 PFYTTGDTGEAKGTG
+596 PFYTTGDMGEAKGTG

-747 TEQDRIEGI
+747 TEQDRIEGL

-799 VTDDAIEDHF
+799 VTDDTIEDHF

-908 WTAKPKA
+908 WTAKPTA

>member
-1 MNTPRQRNAT
+1 MTYMLHTLTRLLWAT
-11 TLWYMMVIGLL
+11 TLAFILTCCQHGSPSESET
-22 MVACGQRQATT
+22 QSIR
-33 PMAVRKSLDS
+33 DS
-43 LISSSHNIDTLRMLQ
+43 LATLRQ
-58 KRMEKEDNVLG
+58 QGKKERDAS
-69 RIIVCREI
+69 RY
-77 GRKMRNES
+77 
-85 LFDEALRYHGEELTL
+85 DEALRLHIRGLDMARAVGDSSEWI
-100 AEDLE
+100 
-105 DTLEMVQALNNL
+105 QALNNIA
-117 GTDYRR
+117 TDYRR
-123 LGVLDVAQ
+123 MGMLDVAQ
-131 DYHYRAWTISKAS
+131 SYHYQALSLCDES
-144 GDTSH
+144 SDTTYQMR
-149 VAKKSRVVALN
+149 KNRVKALN
-160 GLGNIYLTVGN
+160 GLGNIYLSI
-171 YERADSALRMALA
+171 YSYDDADSVFRQALE
-184 GEKELKS
+184 GEHQLGS
-191 ELGQAI
+191 ATGQAI
-197 NYANIGSIFRHQ
+197 NYANLGSIYSARGDDEKALDYYRQSMFY
-209 NMNDSAWAYFRKSM
+209 NKKDSN
-223 ELNQKVNNM
+223 L
-232 LGISLC
+232 LGMALC
-238 HTYYGSMYERERRYD
+238 HLYFGNIYERRQQYD
-253 KAEEEYEKA
+253 LALREYEQSDRMMTDLKD
-262 YELMKASHDDWHA
+262 LWHA
-275 LNSLIALASINLTK
+275 LEPRLALASVYYHTHE
-289 GDNARAFDFLGK
+289 D
-301 AKRMAEKIKSYE
+301 AK
-313 YLAEVYTL
+313 
-321 YYKHY
+321 
-326 KRTGDYSAALA
+326 ALA
-337 AHEKAGAMQ
+337 LLDRADATARQINSWEHIVEVHHLYFQLMQRQGRYHEALDHHLIATAYQ
-346 DSVVDMEKVNRIQNA
+346 DSILDNEKLDRIHNI
-361 GLAIERTQQ
+361 GINIERTRQQ
-370 ARMMDAANM
+370 EMVNM
-379 TLQSERSARMVSS
+379 AQNELQTEKRIRQQSAWLFGLT
-392 VIFVII
+392 VI
-398 VLLLSC
+398 LLLAVIS
-404 ALVIF
+404 ALLYV
-409 FYAQRVNHHNHMN
+409 QRMRHRSMEM
-422 LKRVA
+422 
-427 QMRENFF
+427 MREASRLREDFF
-434 TSITHEFRTPL
+434 TNITHEFRTPL
-445 TVILGLSQ
+445 TVILGLSRKIR
-453 ELQKNP
+453 ENTEVP
-459 QDEVK
+459 QSVSDK
-464 SHALTI
+464 ASTI

-617 QEIISHLDGTI
+617 QEIISHLNGTI

-680 CTQLEPFYEVVAARD
+680 CSQLEPFYEVVAARD

-799 VTDDAIEDHF
+799 VTDDTIEDHF

-908 WTAKPKA
+908 WTAKPTA

>member
-1 MNTPRQRNAT
+1 MTYMLHTLTRLLWAT
-11 TLWYMMVIGLL
+11 ALAFILTCCQHGSPSESETQSI
-22 MVACGQRQATT
+22 R
-33 PMAVRKSLDS
+33 DS
-43 LISSSHNIDTLRMLQ
+43 LATLRQ
-58 KRMEKEDNVLG
+58 QGKKERDAS
-69 RIIVCREI
+69 RY
-77 GRKMRNES
+77 
-85 LFDEALRYHGEELTL
+85 DEALRLHIRGLDMARAVGDSSEWI
-100 AEDLE
+100 
-105 DTLEMVQALNNL
+105 QALNNIA
-117 GTDYRR
+117 TDYRR
-123 LGVLDVAQ
+123 MGMLDVAQ
-131 DYHYRAWTISKAS
+131 SYHYQALSLCDES
-144 GDTSH
+144 SDTTYQMR
-149 VAKKSRVVALN
+149 KNRVKALN
-160 GLGNIYLTVGN
+160 GLGNIYLSI
-171 YERADSALRMALA
+171 YSYDDADSVFRQALE
-184 GEKELKS
+184 GEHQLGS
-191 ELGQAI
+191 ATGQAI
-197 NYANIGSIFRHQ
+197 NYANLGSIYSARGDDEKALDYYRQSMFYNKQ
-209 NMNDSAWAYFRKSM
+209 DSN
-223 ELNQKVNNM
+223 L
-232 LGISLC
+232 LGMALC
-238 HTYYGSMYERERRYD
+238 HLYFGNIYERRQQYD
-253 KAEEEYEKA
+253 LALREYEQSDRMMTDLKD
-262 YELMKASHDDWHA
+262 LWHA
-275 LNSLIALASINLTK
+275 LEPRLALASVYYHTHE
-289 GDNARAFDFLGK
+289 D
-301 AKRMAEKIKSYE
+301 AK
-313 YLAEVYTL
+313 
-321 YYKHY
+321 
-326 KRTGDYSAALA
+326 ALA
-337 AHEKAGAMQ
+337 LLDRADATARQINSWEHIVEVHHLYFQLMQRQGRYHEALDHHLIATAYQ
-346 DSVVDMEKVNRIQNA
+346 DSILDNEKLDRIHNI
-361 GLAIERTQQ
+361 GINIERTRQQ
-370 ARMMDAANM
+370 EMVDMAQNE
-379 TLQSERSARMVSS
+379 LQTEKRIRQQSAWLFGLT
-392 VIFVII
+392 VI
-398 VLLLSC
+398 LLLAVIS
-404 ALVIF
+404 ALLYV
-409 FYAQRVNHHNHMN
+409 QRMRHHSMEM
-422 LKRVA
+422 
-427 QMRENFF
+427 MREASRLREDFF
-434 TSITHEFRTPL
+434 TNITHEFRTPL
-445 TVILGLSQ
+445 TVILGLSRKIR
-453 ELQKNP
+453 ENTEVP
-459 QDEVK
+459 QSVSDK
-464 SHALTI
+464 ASTI

-596 PFYTTGDTGEAKGTG
+596 PFYTTGDMGEAKGTG

-617 QEIISHLDGTI
+617 QEIISHLNGTI
-628 TAESQVGKGTTF
+628 TVESQVGKGTTF

-695 GVEALKR
+695 GVEALKH

-799 VTDDAIEDHF
+799 VSDDAIEDHF

-897 FRTVTGVSPTA
+897 FRTVTGISPTA
-908 WTAKPKA
+908 WTAKPTA

>member
-1 MNTPRQRNAT
+1 MTYMLHTLTRLLWAT
-11 TLWYMMVIGLL
+11 ALAFILTCCQHGSPSESETQSI
-22 MVACGQRQATT
+22 R
-33 PMAVRKSLDS
+33 DS
-43 LISSSHNIDTLRMLQ
+43 LATLRQ
-58 KRMEKEDNVLG
+58 QGKKERDAS
-69 RIIVCREI
+69 RY
-77 GRKMRNES
+77 
-85 LFDEALRYHGEELTL
+85 DEALRLHIRGLDMARAVGDSSEWI
-100 AEDLE
+100 
-105 DTLEMVQALNNL
+105 QALNNIA
-117 GTDYRR
+117 TDYRR
-123 LGVLDVAQ
+123 MGMLDVAQ
-131 DYHYRAWTISKAS
+131 SYHYQALSLCDESA
-144 GDTSH
+144 DTTYQMR
-149 VAKKSRVVALN
+149 KNRVKALN
-160 GLGNIYLTVGN
+160 GLGNIYLSI
-171 YERADSALRMALA
+171 YSYDDADSVFRQALE
-184 GEKELKS
+184 GEHQLGS
-191 ELGQAI
+191 ATGQAI
-197 NYANIGSIFRHQ
+197 NYANLGSI
-209 NMNDSAWAYFRKSM
+209 DSARGDDEKALDYYRQSM
-223 ELNQKVNNM
+223 FYNKKDSNL
-232 LGISLC
+232 LGMALC
-238 HTYYGSMYERERRYD
+238 HLYFGNIYERRQQYD
-253 KAEEEYEKA
+253 LALREYEQSDRMMTDLKD
-262 YELMKASHDDWHA
+262 LWHA
-275 LNSLIALASINLTK
+275 LEPRLALASVYYHTHE
-289 GDNARAFDFLGK
+289 D
-301 AKRMAEKIKSYE
+301 AK
-313 YLAEVYTL
+313 
-321 YYKHY
+321 
-326 KRTGDYSAALA
+326 ALA
-337 AHEKAGAMQ
+337 LLDRADATARQINSWEHIVEVHHLYFQLMQRQGRYHEALDHHLIATAYQ
-346 DSVVDMEKVNRIQNA
+346 DSILDNEKLDRIHNI
-361 GLAIERTQQ
+361 GINIERTRQQ
-370 ARMMDAANM
+370 KMVDMAQNE
-379 TLQSERSARMVSS
+379 LQTEKRIRQQSAWLFGLT
-392 VIFVII
+392 VI
-398 VLLLSC
+398 LLLAVIS
-404 ALVIF
+404 ALLYV
-409 FYAQRVNHHNHMN
+409 QRMRHRSMEM
-422 LKRVA
+422 
-427 QMRENFF
+427 MREASRLREDFF
-434 TSITHEFRTPL
+434 TNITHEFRTPL
-445 TVILGLSQ
+445 TVILGLSRKIR
-453 ELQKNP
+453 ENTEVP
-459 QDEVK
+459 QSVSDK
-464 SHALTI
+464 ASTI

-596 PFYTTGDTGEAKGTG
+596 PFYTTGDMGEAKGTG

-617 QEIISHLDGTI
+617 QEIISHLNGTI

-726 RAIRANDLTAHIPII
+726 RAIRTNDLTAHIPII

-908 WTAKPKA
+908 WTAKPTA

>member
-1 MNTPRQRNAT
+1 MTYMLHTLTRLLWAT
-11 TLWYMMVIGLL
+11 ALAFILTCCQHGSPSESETQSI
-22 MVACGQRQATT
+22 R
-33 PMAVRKSLDS
+33 DS
-43 LISSSHNIDTLRMLQ
+43 LATLRQ
-58 KRMEKEDNVLG
+58 QGKKERDAS
-69 RIIVCREI
+69 RY
-77 GRKMRNES
+77 
-85 LFDEALRYHGEELTL
+85 DEALRLHIRGLDMARAVGDSCEWI
-100 AEDLE
+100 
-105 DTLEMVQALNNL
+105 QALNNIA
-117 GTDYRR
+117 TDYRR
-123 LGVLDVAQ
+123 MGMLDVAQ
-131 DYHYRAWTISKAS
+131 SYHYQALTLCDESS
-144 GDTSH
+144 DTTYQMR
-149 VAKKSRVVALN
+149 KNRVKALN
-160 GLGNIYLTVGN
+160 GLGNIYLSI
-171 YERADSALRMALA
+171 YSYDDADSVFRQALE
-184 GEKELKS
+184 GEHQLGS
-191 ELGQAI
+191 ATGQAI
-197 NYANIGSIFRHQ
+197 NYANLGSIYSARGDDEKALDYYRQSMFY
-209 NMNDSAWAYFRKSM
+209 NKKDSN
-223 ELNQKVNNM
+223 L
-232 LGISLC
+232 LGMALC
-238 HTYYGSMYERERRYD
+238 HLYFGNIYERRQQYD
-253 KAEEEYEKA
+253 LALREYEQSDRMMTDLKD
-262 YELMKASHDDWHA
+262 LWHA
-275 LNSLIALASINLTK
+275 LEPRLALASVYYHTHEDAKAQALLDRADATARQINSW
-289 GDNARAFDFLGK
+289 
-301 AKRMAEKIKSYE
+301 EHIV
-313 YLAEVYTL
+313 EVHHL
-321 YYKHY
+321 YFQLMQRQGRYHE
-326 KRTGDYSAALA
+326 ALDHHLIA
-337 AHEKAGAMQ
+337 TAYQ
-346 DSVVDMEKVNRIQNA
+346 DSILDNEKLDRIHNI
-361 GLAIERTQQ
+361 GINIERTRQQ
-370 ARMMDAANM
+370 KMVDMAQNE
-379 TLQSERSARMVSS
+379 LQTEKRIRQQSAWLFGLT
-392 VIFVII
+392 VI
-398 VLLLSC
+398 LLLAVIS
-404 ALVIF
+404 ALLYV
-409 FYAQRVNHHNHMN
+409 QRMRHRSMEM
-422 LKRVA
+422 
-427 QMRENFF
+427 MREASRLREDFF
-434 TSITHEFRTPL
+434 TNITHEFRTPL
-445 TVILGLSQ
+445 TVILGLSRKIR
-453 ELQKNP
+453 ENTEVP
-459 QDEVK
+459 QSVSDK
-464 SHALTI
+464 ASTI

-596 PFYTTGDTGEAKGTG
+596 PFYTTGDMGEAKGTG

-617 QEIISHLDGTI
+617 QEIISHLNGTI

-716 MPNMDGMALA
+716 MPNMDGMALT

-799 VTDDAIEDHF
+799 VSDDAIEDHF

-908 WTAKPKA
+908 WTAKPTA

>member
-1 MNTPRQRNAT
+1 MTYMLHTLTRLLWAT
-11 TLWYMMVIGLL
+11 ALAFILTCCQHGSPSESETQSI
-22 MVACGQRQATT
+22 R
-33 PMAVRKSLDS
+33 DS
-43 LISSSHNIDTLRMLQ
+43 LATLRQ
-58 KRMEKEDNVLG
+58 QGKKERDAS
-69 RIIVCREI
+69 RY
-77 GRKMRNES
+77 
-85 LFDEALRYHGEELTL
+85 DEALRLHIRGLDMARAVGDSSEWI
-100 AEDLE
+100 
-105 DTLEMVQALNNL
+105 QALNNIA
-117 GTDYRR
+117 TDYRR
-123 LGVLDVAQ
+123 MGMLDVAQ
-131 DYHYRAWTISKAS
+131 SYHYQALSLCDES
-144 GDTSH
+144 SDTTYQMR
-149 VAKKSRVVALN
+149 KNRVKALN
-160 GLGNIYLTVGN
+160 GLGNIYLSI
-171 YERADSALRMALA
+171 YSYDDADSVFRQALE
-184 GEKELKS
+184 GEHQLGS
-191 ELGQAI
+191 ATGQAI
-197 NYANIGSIFRHQ
+197 NYANLGSIYSARGDDEKALDYYRQSMFYNKQ
-209 NMNDSAWAYFRKSM
+209 DSN
-223 ELNQKVNNM
+223 L
-232 LGISLC
+232 LGMALC
-238 HTYYGSMYERERRYD
+238 HLYFGNIYERRQQYD
-253 KAEEEYEKA
+253 LALREYEQSDRMMTDLKD
-262 YELMKASHDDWHA
+262 LWHA
-275 LNSLIALASINLTK
+275 LEPRLALASVYYHTHE
-289 GDNARAFDFLGK
+289 D
-301 AKRMAEKIKSYE
+301 AK
-313 YLAEVYTL
+313 
-321 YYKHY
+321 
-326 KRTGDYSAALA
+326 ALA
-337 AHEKAGAMQ
+337 LLDRADATARQINSWEHIVEVHHLYFQLMQRQGRYHEALDHHLIATAYQ
-346 DSVVDMEKVNRIQNA
+346 DSILDNEKLDRIHNI
-361 GLAIERTQQ
+361 GINIERTRQQ
-370 ARMMDAANM
+370 EMVDMAQNE
-379 TLQSERSARMVSS
+379 LQTEKRIRQQSAWLFGLT
-392 VIFVII
+392 VI
-398 VLLLSC
+398 LLLAVIS
-404 ALVIF
+404 ALLYV
-409 FYAQRVNHHNHMN
+409 QRMRHHSMEM
-422 LKRVA
+422 
-427 QMRENFF
+427 MREASRLREDFF
-434 TSITHEFRTPL
+434 TNITHEFRTPL
-445 TVILGLSQ
+445 TVILGLSRKIR
-453 ELQKNP
+453 ENTEVP
-459 QDEVK
+459 QSVSDK
-464 SHALTI
+464 ASTI

-531 KAIEMDFVPDYVNKV
+531 QAIEMDFVPDYVNKV

-596 PFYTTGDTGEAKGTG
+596 PFYTTGDMGEAKGTG

-617 QEIISHLDGTI
+617 QEIISHLNGTI

-799 VTDDAIEDHF
+799 VSDDAIEDHF

-908 WTAKPKA
+908 WTAEPKA

>member
-1 MNTPRQRNAT
+1 MTYMLHTLTRLLWAT
-11 TLWYMMVIGLL
+11 ALAFILTCCQHGSPSESETQSI
-22 MVACGQRQATT
+22 R
-33 PMAVRKSLDS
+33 DS
-43 LISSSHNIDTLRMLQ
+43 LATLRQ
-58 KRMEKEDNVLG
+58 QGKKERDAS
-69 RIIVCREI
+69 RY
-77 GRKMRNES
+77 
-85 LFDEALRYHGEELTL
+85 DEALRLHIRGLDMARAVGDSSEWI
-100 AEDLE
+100 
-105 DTLEMVQALNNL
+105 QALNNIA
-117 GTDYRR
+117 TDYRR
-123 LGVLDVAQ
+123 MGMLDVAQ
-131 DYHYRAWTISKAS
+131 SYHYQALTLCDESA
-144 GDTSH
+144 DTTYQMR
-149 VAKKSRVVALN
+149 KNRVKALN
-160 GLGNIYLTVGN
+160 GLGNIYLSI
-171 YERADSALRMALA
+171 YSYDDADSVFRQALE
-184 GEKELKS
+184 GEHQLGS
-191 ELGQAI
+191 ATGQAI
-197 NYANIGSIFRHQ
+197 NYANLGSIYSARGDDEKALDYYRQSMFY
-209 NMNDSAWAYFRKSM
+209 NKKDSN
-223 ELNQKVNNM
+223 L
-232 LGISLC
+232 LGMALC
-238 HTYYGSMYERERRYD
+238 HLYFGNIYERRQQYD
-253 KAEEEYEKA
+253 LALREYEQSDRMMTDLKD
-262 YELMKASHDDWHA
+262 LWHA
-275 LNSLIALASINLTK
+275 LEPRLALASVYYHTHE
-289 GDNARAFDFLGK
+289 D
-301 AKRMAEKIKSYE
+301 AK
-313 YLAEVYTL
+313 
-321 YYKHY
+321 
-326 KRTGDYSAALA
+326 ALA
-337 AHEKAGAMQ
+337 LLDRADATARQINSWEHIVEVHHLYFQLMQRQGRYHEALDHHLIATAYQ
-346 DSVVDMEKVNRIQNA
+346 DSILDNEKLDRIHNI
-361 GLAIERTQQ
+361 GINIERTRQQ
-370 ARMMDAANM
+370 EMVDMAQNE
-379 TLQSERSARMVSS
+379 LQTEKRIRQQSAWLFGLT
-392 VIFVII
+392 VI
-398 VLLLSC
+398 LLLAVIS
-404 ALVIF
+404 ALLYV
-409 FYAQRVNHHNHMN
+409 QRMRHHSMEM
-422 LKRVA
+422 
-427 QMRENFF
+427 MREASRLREDFF
-434 TSITHEFRTPL
+434 TNITHEFRTPL
-445 TVILGLSQ
+445 TVILGLSRKIR
-453 ELQKNP
+453 ENTEVP
-459 QDEVK
+459 QSVSDK
-464 SHALTI
+464 ASTI

-617 QEIISHLDGTI
+617 QEIISHLNGTI

-908 WTAKPKA
+908 WTAKPTA

>member
-1 MNTPRQRNAT
+1 MTYMLHTVTRLLWAT
-11 TLWYMMVIGLL
+11 ALAFILTCCQHGSPSESETQSI
-22 MVACGQRQATT
+22 R
-33 PMAVRKSLDS
+33 DS
-43 LISSSHNIDTLRMLQ
+43 LATLRQ
-58 KRMEKEDNVLG
+58 QGKKERDAS
-69 RIIVCREI
+69 RY
-77 GRKMRNES
+77 
-85 LFDEALRYHGEELTL
+85 DEALRLHIRGLDMARAVGDSSEWI
-100 AEDLE
+100 
-105 DTLEMVQALNNL
+105 QALNNIA
-117 GTDYRR
+117 TDYRR
-123 LGVLDVAQ
+123 MGMLDVAQ
-131 DYHYRAWTISKAS
+131 SYHYQALTLCDESS
-144 GDTSH
+144 DTTYQMR
-149 VAKKSRVVALN
+149 KNRVKALN
-160 GLGNIYLTVGN
+160 GLGNIYLSI
-171 YERADSALRMALA
+171 YSYDDADSVFRQALE
-184 GEKELKS
+184 GEHQLGS
-191 ELGQAI
+191 ATGQAI
-197 NYANIGSIFRHQ
+197 NYANLGSIYSARGDDEKALDYYRQSMFYNKQ
-209 NMNDSAWAYFRKSM
+209 DSN
-223 ELNQKVNNM
+223 L
-232 LGISLC
+232 LGMALC
-238 HTYYGSMYERERRYD
+238 HLYFGNIYEKRQQYSLALR
-253 KAEEEYEKA
+253 EYEQSDRMMTDLKD
-262 YELMKASHDDWHA
+262 LWHA
-275 LNSLIALASINLTK
+275 LEPRLALASVYYHTHEDAKAQALLDRADATARQINSW
-289 GDNARAFDFLGK
+289 
-301 AKRMAEKIKSYE
+301 EHIV
-313 YLAEVYTL
+313 EVHRL
-321 YYKHY
+321 YFQLMQRQGRYHE
-326 KRTGDYSAALA
+326 ALDHHLIA
-337 AHEKAGAMQ
+337 TAYQ
-346 DSVVDMEKVNRIQNA
+346 DSILDNEKLDRIHNI
-361 GLAIERTQQ
+361 GINIERTRQQ
-370 ARMMDAANM
+370 EMVDMAQNE
-379 TLQSERSARMVSS
+379 LQTEKRIRQQSAWLFGLT
-392 VIFVII
+392 VI
-398 VLLLSC
+398 LLLAVIS
-404 ALVIF
+404 ALLYV
-409 FYAQRVNHHNHMN
+409 QRMRHRSMEM
-422 LKRVA
+422 
-427 QMRENFF
+427 MREASRLREDFF
-434 TSITHEFRTPL
+434 TNITHEFRTPL
-445 TVILGLSQ
+445 TVILGLSRKIR
-453 ELQKNP
+453 ENTEVP
-459 QDEVK
+459 QSVSDK
-464 SHALTI
+464 ASTI

-531 KAIEMDFVPDYVNKV
+531 QAIEMDFVPDYVNKV

-617 QEIISHLDGTI
+617 QEIIAHLDGTI

-640 HIVMPI
+640 HIIMPI

-695 GVEALKR
+695 GAEALKR

-747 TEQDRIEGI
+747 TEQDRIEGL

-799 VTDDAIEDHF
+799 VTDNAIEDHF

-908 WTAKPKA
+908 WTAKPTA